1 MSQALS
7 NLAVGAKV
15 KFGKYQVNTEEA
27 QPIIWTVVAKNHV
40 STPAYPTD
48 SVTLHATEI
57 LDLRC
62 FDAKE
67 PNNTNSN
74 RVLYG
79 NNYYAV
85 SNMKQWLNSRAD
97 AGAWYSAQHSYDQSP
112 NSSTYVDAGTQY
124 ASKEGF
130 LNLFSEE
137 EYNAILAT
145 TIRTAKSTVDG
156 GGYEDISVKVF
167 PPSITEIGLG
177 QENDISEGVAWG
189 YYTED
194 SARASYL
201 TTQCYNNTLSSSKS
215 SSENAAWGWWLR
227 TPYYSNACDI
237 YSVGSDGGLVVYRAF
252 RGYVGVRPALN
263 LSSSLLVSDTAD
275 SDGCY
280 TVVFANTVTAP
291 ATLSIPKLIK
301 GRSALIEWSAVDG
314 ADSYI
319 LQRKTG
325 AGGSY
330 SDRYSGTNTYFDD
343 QIQTRYSV
351 LGYRVCAVSGENQ
364 SDWNTSEDITTITAP
379 NTPGNPVVPD
389 TINAGDTY
397 TVTWTAPSV
406 TAVEGYE
413 LQRKIDD
420 GDYTTVYK
428 GANLSYTDTAQST
441 WTKVQYRVAAYTDG
455 DVYSA
460 TWAASSI
467 RTITSTPTAPDAPAT
482 ITVPSSITV
491 GDSIS
496 VSWSEVSGVGSY
508 KLERSTN
515 DGDFTQVYSGTA
527 TSYTDTALSTWSKV
541 QYRVSS
547 VKDGVSSDWMTSA
560 EQTVSAKEP
569 EPTAPAMPETI
580 TVPTLTAGQTATITW
595 AVVSNAAGYAL
606 QRSVDGASYTTVYRG
621 ENTSHT
627 DTIGS
632 AWLTVQYRV
641 CAYDSSNNSSDY
653 KASDVMNVSQ
663 PITGLLEAIRAH
675 AEQDIKITFAD
686 NTVLGKTDVAI
697 TGDGVKITDVLNG
710 DTDYTFGKAVCK
722 QVEMT
727 LFNTDNKFNNFDFT
741 QEFTLQIGVNV
752 GTSFQYITLGIFK
765 GERPDK
771 VRGKLI
777 DFTAYDRM
785 QKFDVSASDFIE
797 NLEFP
802 ITLGVVLSSLCTTV
816 GVETATT
823 TFTNS
828 AKNFTF
834 NPFSTSDYTAREVL
848 AWIAEAAGCYARVN
862 ADGKLEL
869 NTFTTNSY
877 KILKTD
883 RFEMSESEFET
894 PVIGKLECYTS
905 YGDQLVT
912 AGTGTNTYVISDNP
926 FLYIENDTEISSL
939 QPYVNAIF
947 AKASLFPAYS
957 PIAVRAEWYPEIK
970 CGDIITVVDDYDEVK
985 TLPIFSQ
992 TITWNGFGEVEYEST
1007 GGLTREIEPVQ
1018 QRELESI
1025 KKSMLRG
1032 TDLSTAVE
1040 SYLNTQEGKASI
1052 TSAVEGKFVEV
1063 SSGST
1068 ITTTTAI
1075 EQLIQKTEEGI
1086 ESQIS
1091 LSASYGSGTIGSNV
1105 RALLTLF
1112 ANADSSSIRLSANA
1126 LDLTATETAGSSSTE
1141 EVGTY
1146 DQHPDGIPVIP
1157 DNEYDFTKT
1166 SDGYYTSQNTGVHN
1180 SYAYGGLVFNFT
1192 QSTTITIRCISYGES
1207 EHDYGIVSNLDTEL
1221 TLSETADTTGVK
1233 KAFSGENESSSSYVD
1248 LTMTVPAGSHYIT
1261 FKYIKD
1267 SSVHKN
1273 GDYFKIKCFV
1283 QKTSRGKAT
1292 ISLKSGNVQISSAD
1306 INFNGLV
1313 TFTDL
1318 STSGA
1323 TTINGG
1329 NVTTDNLYVNKVF
1342 FAENENYTIV
1352 TSGMNGENGVVQVGV
1367 QSPISGMAAFLE
1379 LYGSFIYF
1387 KDPDNSSASH
1397 QLQVQT
1403 SNQKI
1408 IPGSD
1413 GDWVIGGVQNYF
1425 KTLYVQ
1431 KIIFGD
1437 NSSQTTAP

>member
-7 NLAVGAKV
+7 NLAVGSKV

-27 QPIIWTVVAKNHV
+27 QPIIWTIVAKNHV
-40 STPAYPTD
+40 TTPAYPSN
-48 SVTLHATEI
+48 SVTLHAAEI

-67 PNNTNSN
+67 PNNTAFG
-74 RVLYG
+74 RRDYG
-79 NNYYAV
+79 NNRYAV
-85 SNMKQWLNSRAD
+85 SNIKQWLNSRA
-97 AGAWYSAQHSYDQSP
+97 AANSWYSSQHSYDHSP
-112 NSSTYVDAGTQY
+112 NSSVYVNFETQY
-124 ASKEGF
+124 AAKAGF
-130 LNLFSEE
+130 LNLFSDD
-137 EYNAILAT
+137 EYNAILNT
-145 TIRTAKSTVDG
+145 SILTAKPTEDG
-156 GGYEDISVKVF
+156 GGSETIVTKVF
-167 PPSITEIGLG
+167 LPSKIEVGVS
-177 QENDISEGVAWG
+177 QENNISEGASWE
-189 YYTED
+189 YYT
-194 SARASYL
+194 SNSLRQGHLAA
-201 TTQCYNNTLSSSKS
+201 QCFDNTSSSLKPDS
-215 SSENAAWGWWLR
+215 KDEAWSWWLR
-227 TPYYSNACDI
+227 SPEYSMTSNVRTVLDTGQVSTKNS
-237 YSVGSDGGLVVYRAF
+237 YNGSI
-252 RGYVGVRPALN
+252 GVRPALN
-263 LSSSLLVSDTAD
+263 LSSSLLVSDTTD

-280 TVVFANTVTAP
+280 TVMFAS
-291 ATLSIPKLIK
+291 TL
-301 GRSALIEWSAVDG
+301 
-314 ADSYI
+314 
-319 LQRKTG
+319 
-325 AGGSY
+325 
-330 SDRYSGTNTYFDD
+330 
-343 QIQTRYSV
+343 
-351 LGYRVCAVSGENQ
+351 
-364 SDWNTSEDITTITAP
+364 
-379 NTPGNPVVPD
+379 TPP
-389 TINAGDTY
+389 
-397 TVTWTAPSV
+397 
-406 TAVEGYE
+406 
-413 LQRKIDD
+413 
-420 GDYTTVYK
+420 
-428 GANLSYTDTAQST
+428 
-441 WTKVQYRVAAYTDG
+441 
-455 DVYSA
+455 
-460 TWAASSI
+460 
-467 RTITSTPTAPDAPAT
+467 APAT
-482 ITVPSSITV
+482 ITVPSAITV
-491 GDSIS
+491 GDSIA
-496 VSWSEVSGVGSY
+496 VSWGAVSGADSY
-508 KLERSTN
+508 TLERSAN
-515 DGDFTQVYSGTA
+515 GGGFTQIYSGTA
-527 TSYTDTALSTWSKV
+527 TSYTDTALAIWSKV
-541 QYRVSS
+541 QYRVAS
-547 VKDGVSSDWMTSA
+547 VKDNVSSDWTTSV
-560 EQTVSAKEP
+560 ERTVEAKEP
-569 EPTAPAMPETI
+569 EPTAPSIPETI
-580 TVPTLTAGQTATITW
+580 TVPALTAGESATITW
-595 AVVSNAAGYAL
+595 AGVANAAGYAL
-606 QRSVDGASYTTVYRG
+606 QRSVDGASYMTVYRG
-621 ENTSHT
+621 ENTSYV
-627 DTIGS
+627 DTVGS

-641 CAYDSSNNSSDY
+641 CAYDSNNNSSDY
-653 KASDVMNVSQ
+653 KTSDVINVVQ
-663 PITGLLEAIRAH
+663 PVTNLLEAIRAH
-675 AEQDIKITFAD
+675 TEQDIKITFAD
-686 NTVLGKTDVAI
+686 NTVLGKADVAI
-697 TGDGVKITDVLNG
+697 TGDGVKITDILNG

-727 LFNTDNKFNNFDFT
+727 LFNVDNKFNNFDFT
-741 QEFTLQIGVNV
+741 QEFTLQIGVKV
-752 GTSFQYITLGIFK
+752 GAAFQYVTVGVFK

-785 QKFDVSASDFIE
+785 QKFEVSASDFIE
-797 NLEFP
+797 NMTFP
-802 ITLGVVLSSLCTTV
+802 VTLGAVFSSLCAAV
-816 GVETATT
+816 GIEPITT

-828 AKNFTF
+828 TKNFTF

-862 ADGKLEL
+862 ADGKVEL

-926 FLYIENDTEISSL
+926 FLYIENDTEISAL

-970 CGDIITVVDDYDEVK
+970 CGDIITVVNDYDEVK

-992 TITWNGFGEVEYEST
+992 TIKWNGFGKVEYEST
-1007 GGLTREIEPVQ
+1007 GGLVREIEPVQ
-1018 QRELESI
+1018 QRELEAI

-1052 TSAVEGKFVEV
+1052 TSAVKGKFVEV

-1075 EQLIQKTEEGI
+1075 EQLIQKTEKGI
-1086 ESQIS
+1086 ESKIS

-1126 LDLTATETAGSSSTE
+1126 LDLTATETAGSTSTE

-1146 DQHPDGIPVIP
+1146 DGYPDPDGNVPIGDASIA
-1157 DNEYDFTKT
+1157 DYEFTKT
-1166 SDGYYTSQNTGVHN
+1166 SDGYYTSQNAGVHK
-1180 SYAYGGLVFNFT
+1180 SFSYGGLKFNFT
-1192 QSTTITIRCISYGES
+1192 KSTTITIRCISYGEA
-1207 EHDYGIVSNLDTEL
+1207 EHDYGIVSNLDTMLEWDNK
-1221 TLSETADTTGVK
+1221 ADVTGVK

-1248 LTMTVPAGSHYIT
+1248 LTMTVPPGSHFIT

-1323 TTINGG
+1323 TTIDGG

-1352 TSGMNGENGVVQVGV
+1352 TSKMSGENGIVQVGV

-1387 KDPDNSSASH
+1387 KDPGNSSASY

-1403 SNQKI
+1403 SNQCI
-1408 IPGSD
+1408 IPGKKGVWD
-1413 GDWVIGGVQNYF
+1413 IGSTLNYF
-1425 KTLYVQ
+1425 NRLYVDTIYYNKQ
-1431 KIIFGD
+1431 ETLG
-1437 NSSQTTAP
+1437 N

>member
-7 NLAVGAKV
+7 NLAVGSKV

-27 QPIIWTVVAKNHV
+27 QPIIWTIVAKNHV
-40 STPAYPTD
+40 STPAYPSN
-48 SVTLHATEI
+48 SVTLHAAEI

-62 FDAKE
+62 FDAEE
-67 PNNTNSN
+67 PSNSN
-74 RVLYG
+74 SDRQKYG
-79 NNYYAV
+79 NNRYSV
-85 SNMKQWLNSRAD
+85 SNLDQWLNKNA
-97 AGAWYSAQHSYDQSP
+97 AANAWYIATHATDQSP
-112 NSSTYVDAGTQY
+112 NSSSVVSANTQY
-124 ASKEGF
+124 ANRPGF
-130 LNLFSEE
+130 LNGFTTDEI
-137 EYNAILAT
+137 NAILST
-145 TIRTAKSTVDG
+145 TIRVVKPSVDG
-156 GGYEDISVKVF
+156 GSYEDIQRKVF
-167 PPSITEIGLG
+167 LPSAAEVGLSN
-177 QENDISEGVAWG
+177 ENNIAEGSAWG
-189 YYTED
+189 YYTSN
-194 SARASYL
+194 SARVGYV
-201 TTQCYNNTLSSSKS
+201 TQQCFSNTPSSSKPS
-215 SSENAAWGWWLR
+215 SKTAAWYWWLR
-227 TPYYSNACDI
+227 TPYYSSANGAR
-237 YSVGSDGGLVVYRAF
+237 LVVKDGSLNFSYAF
-252 RGYVGVRPALN
+252 IGYFGVRPALN
-263 LSSSLLVSDTAD
+263 LSSSLLVSDTTD

-280 TVVFANTVTAP
+280 TVVFANP
-291 ATLSIPKLIK
+291 L
-301 GRSALIEWSAVDG
+301 
-314 ADSYI
+314 
-319 LQRKTG
+319 
-325 AGGSY
+325 
-330 SDRYSGTNTYFDD
+330 
-343 QIQTRYSV
+343 
-351 LGYRVCAVSGENQ
+351 
-364 SDWNTSEDITTITAP
+364 
-379 NTPGNPVVPD
+379 TPP
-389 TINAGDTY
+389 
-397 TVTWTAPSV
+397 
-406 TAVEGYE
+406 
-413 LQRKIDD
+413 
-420 GDYTTVYK
+420 
-428 GANLSYTDTAQST
+428 
-441 WTKVQYRVAAYTDG
+441 
-455 DVYSA
+455 
-460 TWAASSI
+460 
-467 RTITSTPTAPDAPAT
+467 APAT
-482 ITVPSSITV
+482 ITVPSAITA
-491 GDSIS
+491 GDSIA
-496 VSWSEVSGVGSY
+496 VSWGAVSGADSY
-508 KLERSTN
+508 TLERSAN
-515 DGDFTQVYSGTA
+515 GGGFTQIYSGTA
-527 TSYTDTALSTWSKV
+527 TSYTDTALATWSKV
-541 QYRVSS
+541 QYRVAS
-547 VKDGVSSDWMTSA
+547 VKDNVSSDWTTSV
-560 EQTVSAKEP
+560 EKTVEAKEP
-569 EPTAPAMPETI
+569 EPTAPSTPETI
-580 TVPTLTAGQTATITW
+580 TVPTLTAGESATITW
-595 AVVSNAAGYAL
+595 TGVANAAGYAL
-606 QRSVDGASYTTVYRG
+606 QRSVDGASYMTVYRG
-621 ENTSHT
+621 ENTSYI
-627 DTIGS
+627 DTVGS

-641 CAYDSSNNSSDY
+641 CAYDSNNNSSDY
-653 KASDVMNVSQ
+653 KTSDVFSVAQ
-663 PITGLLEAIRAH
+663 PIASLLEAIRAH
-675 AEQDIKITFAD
+675 TEQDIKITFAD
-686 NTVLGKTDVAI
+686 NTVLGKADVAI
-697 TGDGVKITDVLNG
+697 TGDGVKITDILNG

-727 LFNTDNKFNNFDFT
+727 LFNADNKFNNFDFT
-741 QEFTLQIGVNV
+741 QEFTLQIGVKV
-752 GTSFQYITLGIFK
+752 GAAFQYVTVGVFK

-785 QKFDVSASDFIE
+785 QKFEVSASDFIE
-797 NLEFP
+797 NMTFP
-802 ITLGVVLSSLCTTV
+802 VTLGAVFSSLCAAV
-816 GVETATT
+816 GVEPITT

-828 AKNFTF
+828 TKNFTF

-862 ADGKLEL
+862 ADGKVEL

-926 FLYIENDTEISSL
+926 FLYIENDTEISAL

-970 CGDIITVVDDYDEVK
+970 CGDIITVVNDYDEVK

-992 TITWNGFGEVEYEST
+992 TIKWNGFGKVEYEST
-1007 GGLTREIEPVQ
+1007 GGLVREIEPVQ
-1018 QRELESI
+1018 QRELEAI
-1025 KKSMLRG
+1025 KKSMLRD

-1075 EQLIQKTEEGI
+1075 EQLIQKTEKGI
-1086 ESQIS
+1086 ESKIS

-1126 LDLTATETAGSSSTE
+1126 LDLTATETAGSTSAE

-1146 DQHPDGIPVIP
+1146 DGYPDPDGNVPVGDASIA
-1157 DNEYDFTKT
+1157 DYEFTKT
-1166 SDGYYTSQNTGVHN
+1166 SDGYYTSQNAGVHK
-1180 SYAYGGLVFNFT
+1180 SFSYGGLKFNFT
-1192 QSTTITIRCISYGES
+1192 KSTAITIRCISYGEA
-1207 EHDYGIVSNLDTEL
+1207 EHDYGIVSNLDTMLEWDNK
-1221 TLSETADTTGVK
+1221 ADATGVK

-1248 LTMTVPAGSHYIT
+1248 LTMTVPPGSHFIT

-1323 TTINGG
+1323 TTIDGG

-1352 TSGMNGENGVVQVGV
+1352 TSKMSGQNGIVQVGV

-1387 KDPDNSSASH
+1387 KDPAHSSNAAY
-1397 QLQVQT
+1397 QLQIQT
-1403 SNQKI
+1403 NNQKI
-1408 IPGSD
+1408 IPGSS
-1413 GDWVIGGVQNYF
+1413 GDWNIGGVQNYF
-1425 KTLYVQ
+1425 KTLYVE

>member
-7 NLAVGAKV
+7 NLAVGSKV

-27 QPIIWTVVAKNHV
+27 QPIIWTIVAKNHV
-40 STPAYPTD
+40 STPAYPSN
-48 SVTLHATEI
+48 SVTLHAAEI

-62 FDAKE
+62 FDAEE
-67 PNNTNSN
+67 PSNSN
-74 RVLYG
+74 SDRQKYG
-79 NNYYAV
+79 NNRYSV
-85 SNMKQWLNSRAD
+85 SNLDQWLNKD
-97 AGAWYSAQHSYDQSP
+97 AAGGAWYSAAHSADHSP
-112 NSSTYVDAGTQY
+112 DTTAGTGGYGTQY
-124 ASKEGF
+124 AARPGF
-130 LNLFSEE
+130 LNGFTDDEKA
-137 EYNAILAT
+137 AILST
-145 TIRTAKSTVDG
+145 TIRVVKPSIDG
-156 GGYEDISVKVF
+156 GSYEDVVRKVF
-167 PPSITEIGLG
+167 LPSTTEVGLSN
-177 QENDISEGVAWG
+177 ENSIAEGAAWG
-189 YYTED
+189 YYT
-194 SARASYL
+194 SNTARIGYV
-201 TTQCYNNTLSSSKS
+201 TQQCFSNTPSSSKPS
-215 SSENAAWGWWLR
+215 SKTTAWYWWLR
-227 TPYYSNACDI
+227 TPRCSGANSARGVNSAGSLYNYNAYNGSN
-237 YSVGSDGGLVVYRAF
+237 
-252 RGYVGVRPALN
+252 GVRPALN
-263 LSSSLLVSDTAD
+263 LSSSQLVSDTTD

-280 TVVFANTVTAP
+280 TVVFA
-291 ATLSIPKLIK
+291 
-301 GRSALIEWSAVDG
+301 G
-314 ADSYI
+314 
-319 LQRKTG
+319 
-325 AGGSY
+325 
-330 SDRYSGTNTYFDD
+330 
-343 QIQTRYSV
+343 
-351 LGYRVCAVSGENQ
+351 
-364 SDWNTSEDITTITAP
+364 TITP
-379 NTPGNPVVPD
+379 P
-389 TINAGDTY
+389 
-397 TVTWTAPSV
+397 
-406 TAVEGYE
+406 
-413 LQRKIDD
+413 
-420 GDYTTVYK
+420 
-428 GANLSYTDTAQST
+428 
-441 WTKVQYRVAAYTDG
+441 
-455 DVYSA
+455 
-460 TWAASSI
+460 
-467 RTITSTPTAPDAPAT
+467 APAT
-482 ITVPSSITV
+482 ITVPSAITA
-491 GDSIS
+491 GDSIA
-496 VSWSEVSGVGSY
+496 VSWGAVSGADSY
-508 KLERSTN
+508 TLERSAN
-515 DGDFTQVYSGTA
+515 GGDFTQIYSGIA
-527 TSYTDTALSTWSKV
+527 TSYADTALATWSKV
-541 QYRVSS
+541 QYRVAS
-547 VKDGVSSDWMTSA
+547 VKDNVSSDWTTSV
-560 EQTVSAKEP
+560 ERTVEAKEP
-569 EPTAPAMPETI
+569 EPTAPSTPETI
-580 TVPTLTAGQTATITW
+580 TVPALTAGQTATISW
-595 AVVSNAAGYAL
+595 AGVSNAAGYAL
-606 QRSVDGASYTTVYRG
+606 QRSVDGASYVTVYRG
-621 ENTSHT
+621 ENTSYI
-627 DTIGS
+627 DTVGS

-641 CAYDSSNNSSDY
+641 CAYDSNNNSSDY
-653 KASDVMNVSQ
+653 KTSDVFSVAQ
-663 PITGLLEAIRAH
+663 PIASLLEAIRAH
-675 AEQDIKITFAD
+675 TEQDIKITFAD
-686 NTVLGKTDVAI
+686 NTVLGKADVAI
-697 TGDGVKITDVLNG
+697 TGDGVKITDILNG

-727 LFNTDNKFNNFDFT
+727 LFNVDNKFNNFDFT
-741 QEFTLQIGVNV
+741 QEFTLQIGVKV
-752 GTSFQYITLGIFK
+752 GAAFQYVTVGVFK

-785 QKFDVSASDFIE
+785 QKFEVSASDFIE
-797 NLEFP
+797 NMTFP
-802 ITLGVVLSSLCTTV
+802 VTLGAVFSSLCAAV
-816 GVETATT
+816 GVEPITT

-828 AKNFTF
+828 TKNFTF

-862 ADGKLEL
+862 ADGKVEL

-926 FLYIENDTEISSL
+926 FLYIENDTEIPAL
-939 QPYVNAIF
+939 QPYVNAIY

-970 CGDIITVVDDYDEVK
+970 CGDIITVVNDYDEVK

-992 TITWNGFGEVEYEST
+992 TIKWNGFGKVEYEST
-1007 GGLTREIEPVQ
+1007 GGLVREIEPVQ
-1018 QRELESI
+1018 QRELEAI
-1025 KKSMLRG
+1025 KKSMLRD

-1075 EQLIQKTEEGI
+1075 EQLIQKTEKGI
-1086 ESQIS
+1086 ESKIS

-1126 LDLTATETAGSSSTE
+1126 LDLTATETAGSTSAE

-1146 DQHPDGIPVIP
+1146 DGYPDPDGNVPVGDASIA
-1157 DNEYDFTKT
+1157 DYEFTKT
-1166 SDGYYTSQNTGVHN
+1166 SDGYYTSQNAGVHK
-1180 SYAYGGLVFNFT
+1180 SFSYGGLKFNFT
-1192 QSTTITIRCISYGES
+1192 KSTAITIRCISYGEA
-1207 EHDYGIVSNLDTEL
+1207 EYDYGIVSNLDTMLEWDNK
-1221 TLSETADTTGVK
+1221 ADATGVK

-1248 LTMTVPAGSHYIT
+1248 LTMTVPPGSHFIT

-1273 GDYFKIKCFV
+1273 GDYFKIKCFI

-1323 TTINGG
+1323 TTIDGG

-1352 TSGMNGENGVVQVGV
+1352 TSKMSAQNGVVQVGV

-1387 KDPDNSSASH
+1387 IDPDSSSTNY

-1403 SNQKI
+1403 ANRKI
-1408 IPGSD
+1408 IPGGNGYWD
-1413 GDWVIGGVQNYF
+1413 IGGVQNYF
-1425 KTLYVQ
+1425 KTLYVE

>member
-7 NLAVGAKV
+7 NLAVGSKV

-27 QPIIWTVVAKNHV
+27 QPIIWTIVAKNHV
-40 STPAYPTD
+40 STPAYPSN
-48 SVTLHATEI
+48 SVTLHAAEI

-62 FDAKE
+62 FDAEE
-67 PNNTNSN
+67 PSNSN
-74 RVLYG
+74 SDRQKYG
-79 NNYYAV
+79 NNRYSV
-85 SNMKQWLNSRAD
+85 SNLDQWLNKD
-97 AGAWYSAQHSYDQSP
+97 AAGGAWYSAAHSADHSP
-112 NSSTYVDAGTQY
+112 DTTAGTGGYGTQY
-124 ASKEGF
+124 AARPGF
-130 LNLFSEE
+130 LNGFTDDEKA
-137 EYNAILAT
+137 AILST
-145 TIRTAKSTVDG
+145 TIRVVKPSIDG
-156 GGYEDISVKVF
+156 GSYEDVVRKVF
-167 PPSITEIGLG
+167 LPSTTEVGLSN
-177 QENDISEGVAWG
+177 ENSIAEGAAWG
-189 YYTED
+189 YYT
-194 SARASYL
+194 SNTARIGYV
-201 TTQCYNNTLSSSKS
+201 TQQCFSNTPSSSKPS
-215 SSENAAWGWWLR
+215 SKTTAWYWWLR
-227 TPYYSNACDI
+227 TPRYSGANSARGVNSAGSLYNYNA
-237 YSVGSDGGLVVYRAF
+237 YNGSN
-252 RGYVGVRPALN
+252 GVRPALN
-263 LSSSLLVSDTAD
+263 LSSSQLVSDTTD

-280 TVVFANTVTAP
+280 TVVFA
-291 ATLSIPKLIK
+291 
-301 GRSALIEWSAVDG
+301 G
-314 ADSYI
+314 
-319 LQRKTG
+319 
-325 AGGSY
+325 
-330 SDRYSGTNTYFDD
+330 
-343 QIQTRYSV
+343 
-351 LGYRVCAVSGENQ
+351 
-364 SDWNTSEDITTITAP
+364 TITP
-379 NTPGNPVVPD
+379 P
-389 TINAGDTY
+389 
-397 TVTWTAPSV
+397 
-406 TAVEGYE
+406 
-413 LQRKIDD
+413 
-420 GDYTTVYK
+420 
-428 GANLSYTDTAQST
+428 
-441 WTKVQYRVAAYTDG
+441 
-455 DVYSA
+455 
-460 TWAASSI
+460 
-467 RTITSTPTAPDAPAT
+467 APAT
-482 ITVPSSITV
+482 ITVPSAITA
-491 GDSIS
+491 GDSIA
-496 VSWSEVSGVGSY
+496 VSWGAVSGADSY
-508 KLERSTN
+508 TLERSAN
-515 DGDFTQVYSGTA
+515 GGDFTQIYSGIA
-527 TSYTDTALSTWSKV
+527 TSYADTALATWSKV
-541 QYRVSS
+541 QYRVAS
-547 VKDGVSSDWMTSA
+547 VKDNVSSDWTTSV
-560 EQTVSAKEP
+560 ERTVEAKEP
-569 EPTAPAMPETI
+569 EPTAPSTPETI
-580 TVPTLTAGQTATITW
+580 TVPALTAGQTATISW
-595 AVVSNAAGYAL
+595 AGVSNAAGYAL
-606 QRSVDGASYTTVYRG
+606 QRSVDGASYMTVYRG
-621 ENTSHT
+621 ENTSYI
-627 DTIGS
+627 DTVGS

-641 CAYDSSNNSSDY
+641 CAYDSNNNSSDY
-653 KASDVMNVSQ
+653 KTSDVFSVAQ
-663 PITGLLEAIRAH
+663 PIASLLEAIRAH
-675 AEQDIKITFAD
+675 TEQDIKITFAD
-686 NTVLGKTDVAI
+686 NTVLGKADVAI
-697 TGDGVKITDVLNG
+697 TGDGVKITDILNG

-727 LFNTDNKFNNFDFT
+727 LFNVDNKFNNFDFT
-741 QEFTLQIGVNV
+741 QEFTLQIGVKV
-752 GTSFQYITLGIFK
+752 GAAFQYVTVGVFK

-785 QKFDVSASDFIE
+785 QKFEVSASDFIE
-797 NLEFP
+797 NMTFP
-802 ITLGVVLSSLCTTV
+802 VTLGAVFSSLCAAV
-816 GVETATT
+816 GVEPITT

-828 AKNFTF
+828 TKNFTF

-862 ADGKLEL
+862 ADGKVEL

-926 FLYIENDTEISSL
+926 FLYIENDTEIPAL
-939 QPYVNAIF
+939 QPYVNAIY

-970 CGDIITVVDDYDEVK
+970 CGDIITVVNDYDEVK

-992 TITWNGFGEVEYEST
+992 TIKWNGFGKVEYEST
-1007 GGLTREIEPVQ
+1007 GGLVREIEPVQ
-1018 QRELESI
+1018 QRELEAI
-1025 KKSMLRG
+1025 KKSMLRD

-1075 EQLIQKTEEGI
+1075 EQLIQKTEKGI
-1086 ESQIS
+1086 ESKIS

-1126 LDLTATETAGSSSTE
+1126 LDLTATETAGSTSAE

-1146 DQHPDGIPVIP
+1146 DRYPDPDGNVPVGDASIA
-1157 DNEYDFTKT
+1157 DYEFTKT
-1166 SDGYYTSQNTGVHN
+1166 SDGYYTSQNAGVHK
-1180 SYAYGGLVFNFT
+1180 SFSYGGLKFNFT
-1192 QSTTITIRCISYGES
+1192 KSTAITIRCISYGEA
-1207 EHDYGIVSNLDTEL
+1207 EHDYGIVSNLDTMLEWDNK
-1221 TLSETADTTGVK
+1221 ADATGVK

-1248 LTMTVPAGSHYIT
+1248 LTMTVPPGSHFIT

-1273 GDYFKIKCFV
+1273 GDYFKIKCFI

-1323 TTINGG
+1323 TTIDGG

-1352 TSGMNGENGVVQVGV
+1352 TSKMSAQNGVVQVGV

-1387 KDPDNSSASH
+1387 IDPDSSSTNY

-1403 SNQKI
+1403 ANRKI
-1408 IPGSD
+1408 IPGGNGYWD
-1413 GDWVIGGVQNYF
+1413 IGGVQNYF
-1425 KTLYVQ
+1425 KTLYVE

>member
-7 NLAVGAKV
+7 NLAVGSKV

-27 QPIIWTVVAKNHV
+27 QPIIWTIVAKNHV
-40 STPAYPTD
+40 STPAYPSN
-48 SVTLHATEI
+48 SVTLHAAEI

-62 FDAKE
+62 FDAEE
-67 PNNTNSN
+67 PSNSN
-74 RVLYG
+74 SDRQKYG
-79 NNYYAV
+79 NNRYSV
-85 SNMKQWLNSRAD
+85 SNLDQWLNKD
-97 AGAWYSAQHSYDQSP
+97 AAGGAWYSAAHSADHSP
-112 NSSTYVDAGTQY
+112 DTTAGTGGYGTQY
-124 ASKEGF
+124 AARPGF
-130 LNLFSEE
+130 LDGFTDDEKA
-137 EYNAILAT
+137 AILST
-145 TIRTAKSTVDG
+145 TIRVVKPSIDG
-156 GGYEDISVKVF
+156 GSYEDVVRKVF
-167 PPSITEIGLG
+167 LPSTTEVGLSN
-177 QENDISEGVAWG
+177 ENSIAEGAAWG
-189 YYTED
+189 YYT
-194 SARASYL
+194 SNTARIGYV
-201 TTQCYNNTLSSSKS
+201 TQQCFSNTPSSSKPS
-215 SSENAAWGWWLR
+215 SKTTAWYWWLR
-227 TPYYSNACDI
+227 TPRYSGANSARGVNSAASLYNYNA
-237 YSVGSDGGLVVYRAF
+237 YNGSN
-252 RGYVGVRPALN
+252 GVRPALN
-263 LSSSLLVSDTAD
+263 LSSSQLVSDTTD

-280 TVVFANTVTAP
+280 TVVFA
-291 ATLSIPKLIK
+291 
-301 GRSALIEWSAVDG
+301 G
-314 ADSYI
+314 
-319 LQRKTG
+319 
-325 AGGSY
+325 
-330 SDRYSGTNTYFDD
+330 
-343 QIQTRYSV
+343 
-351 LGYRVCAVSGENQ
+351 
-364 SDWNTSEDITTITAP
+364 TITP
-379 NTPGNPVVPD
+379 P
-389 TINAGDTY
+389 
-397 TVTWTAPSV
+397 
-406 TAVEGYE
+406 
-413 LQRKIDD
+413 
-420 GDYTTVYK
+420 
-428 GANLSYTDTAQST
+428 
-441 WTKVQYRVAAYTDG
+441 
-455 DVYSA
+455 
-460 TWAASSI
+460 
-467 RTITSTPTAPDAPAT
+467 APAT
-482 ITVPSSITV
+482 ITVPSAITA
-491 GDSIS
+491 GDSIA
-496 VSWSEVSGVGSY
+496 VSWGAVSGADSY
-508 KLERSTN
+508 TLERSAN
-515 DGDFTQVYSGTA
+515 GGDFTQIYSGIA
-527 TSYTDTALSTWSKV
+527 TSYADTALATWSKV
-541 QYRVSS
+541 QYRVAS
-547 VKDGVSSDWMTSA
+547 VKDNVSSDWTTSV
-560 EQTVSAKEP
+560 ERTVEAKEP
-569 EPTAPAMPETI
+569 EPTAPSTPETI
-580 TVPTLTAGQTATITW
+580 TVPALTAGQTATISW
-595 AVVSNAAGYAL
+595 AGVSNAAGYAL
-606 QRSVDGASYTTVYRG
+606 QRSVDGASYMTVYRG
-621 ENTSHT
+621 ENTSYI
-627 DTIGS
+627 DTVGS

-641 CAYDSSNNSSDY
+641 CAYDSNNNSSDY
-653 KASDVMNVSQ
+653 KTSDVFSVAQ
-663 PITGLLEAIRAH
+663 PIASLLEAIRAH
-675 AEQDIKITFAD
+675 TEQDIKITFAD
-686 NTVLGKTDVAI
+686 NTVLGKADVAI
-697 TGDGVKITDVLNG
+697 TGDGVKITDILNG

-727 LFNTDNKFNNFDFT
+727 LFNVDNKFNNFDFT
-741 QEFTLQIGVNV
+741 QEFTLQIGVKV
-752 GTSFQYITLGIFK
+752 GAAFQYVTVGVFK

-785 QKFDVSASDFIE
+785 QKFEVSASDFIE
-797 NLEFP
+797 NMTFP
-802 ITLGVVLSSLCTTV
+802 VTLGAVFSSLCAAV
-816 GVETATT
+816 GVEPITT

-828 AKNFTF
+828 TKNFTF

-862 ADGKLEL
+862 ADGKVEL

-926 FLYIENDTEISSL
+926 FLYIENDTEIPAL
-939 QPYVNAIF
+939 QPYVNAIY

-970 CGDIITVVDDYDEVK
+970 CGDIITVVNDYDEVK

-992 TITWNGFGEVEYEST
+992 TIKWNGFGKVEYEST
-1007 GGLTREIEPVQ
+1007 GGLVREIEPVQ
-1018 QRELESI
+1018 QRELEAI
-1025 KKSMLRG
+1025 KKSMLRD

-1075 EQLIQKTEEGI
+1075 EQLIQKTEKGI
-1086 ESQIS
+1086 ESKIS

-1126 LDLTATETAGSSSTE
+1126 LDLTATETAGSTSAE

-1146 DQHPDGIPVIP
+1146 DRYPDPDGNVPVGDASIA
-1157 DNEYDFTKT
+1157 DYEFTKT
-1166 SDGYYTSQNTGVHN
+1166 SDGYYTSQNAGVHK
-1180 SYAYGGLVFNFT
+1180 SFSYGGLKFNFT
-1192 QSTTITIRCISYGES
+1192 KSTTITIRCISYGEA
-1207 EHDYGIVSNLDTEL
+1207 ELDYGIVSNLDTMLEWDNK
-1221 TLSETADTTGVK
+1221 ADATGVK

-1248 LTMTVPAGSHYIT
+1248 LTMTVPPGSHFIT

-1273 GDYFKIKCFV
+1273 GDYFKIKCFI

-1323 TTINGG
+1323 TTIDGG

-1352 TSGMNGENGVVQVGV
+1352 TSKMSAQNGIVQVGV

-1387 KDPDNSSASH
+1387 IDPDSSSTNY

-1403 SNQKI
+1403 ANRKI
-1408 IPGSD
+1408 IPG
-1413 GDWVIGGVQNYF
+1413 GNGYWNIGGVQNYF
-1425 KTLYVQ
+1425 KTLYVE

>member
-7 NLAVGAKV
+7 NLAVGSKV

-27 QPIIWTVVAKNHV
+27 QPIIWTIVAKNHV
-40 STPAYPTD
+40 STPAYPSN
-48 SVTLHATEI
+48 SVTLHAAEI

-67 PNNTNSN
+67 PSNSN
-74 RVLYG
+74 SDRQKYG
-79 NNYYAV
+79 NNRYSV
-85 SNMKQWLNSRAD
+85 SNLDQWLNKD
-97 AGAWYSAQHSYDQSP
+97 AAGGAWYSAAHSADHSP
-112 NSSTYVDAGTQY
+112 DTTAGTGGYGTQY
-124 ASKEGF
+124 AARPGF
-130 LNLFSEE
+130 LNGFTDDEKA
-137 EYNAILAT
+137 AILST
-145 TIRTAKSTVDG
+145 TIRVVKPSIDG
-156 GGYEDISVKVF
+156 GSYEDVVRKVF
-167 PPSITEIGLG
+167 LPSTTEVGLSN
-177 QENDISEGVAWG
+177 ENSIAEGAAWG
-189 YYTED
+189 YYT
-194 SARASYL
+194 SNTARIGYV
-201 TTQCYNNTLSSSKS
+201 TQQCFSNTPSSSKPS
-215 SSENAAWGWWLR
+215 SKTTAWYWWLR
-227 TPYYSNACDI
+227 TPRHSFANIARGVNLD
-237 YSVGSDGGLVVYRAF
+237 GSLGGTNVYR
-252 RGYVGVRPALN
+252 GNYGVRPALN
-263 LSSSLLVSDTAD
+263 LSSSLLVSDTTD

-280 TVVFANTVTAP
+280 TVMFA
-291 ATLSIPKLIK
+291 
-301 GRSALIEWSAVDG
+301 G
-314 ADSYI
+314 
-319 LQRKTG
+319 
-325 AGGSY
+325 
-330 SDRYSGTNTYFDD
+330 
-343 QIQTRYSV
+343 
-351 LGYRVCAVSGENQ
+351 
-364 SDWNTSEDITTITAP
+364 TITP
-379 NTPGNPVVPD
+379 P
-389 TINAGDTY
+389 
-397 TVTWTAPSV
+397 
-406 TAVEGYE
+406 
-413 LQRKIDD
+413 
-420 GDYTTVYK
+420 
-428 GANLSYTDTAQST
+428 
-441 WTKVQYRVAAYTDG
+441 
-455 DVYSA
+455 
-460 TWAASSI
+460 
-467 RTITSTPTAPDAPAT
+467 APAT
-482 ITVPSSITV
+482 ITVPSAITA
-491 GDSIS
+491 GDSIA
-496 VSWSEVSGVGSY
+496 VSWGAVSGADSY
-508 KLERSTN
+508 KLERSIN
-515 DGDFTQVYSGTA
+515 SGDFTQIYSGTA
-527 TSYTDTALSTWSKV
+527 TSYTDTALATWSKV
-541 QYRVSS
+541 QYRVAS
-547 VKDGVSSDWMTSA
+547 VKDNVSSNWTTCV
-560 EQTVSAKEP
+560 ERTVEAKEP
-569 EPTAPAMPETI
+569 EPTIPSMPETI
-580 TVPTLTAGQTATITW
+580 TVPALTAGESATISW
-595 AVVSNAAGYAL
+595 AGVSNAAGYAL
-606 QRSVDGASYTTVYRG
+606 QRSVDGASYMTVYRG
-621 ENTSHT
+621 ENTSYI
-627 DTIGS
+627 DTVGS

-641 CAYDSSNNSSDY
+641 CAYDSNNNSSDY
-653 KASDVMNVSQ
+653 KTSDVFSVVQ
-663 PITGLLEAIRAH
+663 PVASLLEAIRAH
-675 AEQDIKITFAD
+675 TEQDIKITFAD
-686 NTVLGKTDVAI
+686 NTVLGKADVAI
-697 TGDGVKITDVLNG
+697 TGDGVKITDILNG

-727 LFNTDNKFNNFDFT
+727 LFNVDNKFNNFDFT
-741 QEFTLQIGVNV
+741 QEFTLQIGVKV
-752 GTSFQYITLGIFK
+752 GAAFQYVTVGVFK

-785 QKFDVSASDFIE
+785 QKFEVSASDFIE
-797 NLEFP
+797 NMTFP
-802 ITLGVVLSSLCTTV
+802 VTLGAVFSSLCAAV
-816 GVETATT
+816 GVEPITT

-828 AKNFTF
+828 TKNFTF

-862 ADGKLEL
+862 ADGKVEL

-894 PVIGKLECYTS
+894 PIIGKLECYTS

-926 FLYIENDTEISSL
+926 FLYIENDTEIPAL

-970 CGDIITVVDDYDEVK
+970 CGDIITVVNDYNEVK

-992 TITWNGFGEVEYEST
+992 TIKWNGFGKVEYEST
-1007 GGLTREIEPVQ
+1007 GGLVREIEPVQ
-1018 QRELESI
+1018 QRELEAI
-1025 KKSMLRG
+1025 KKSMLRD

-1086 ESQIS
+1086 ESKIS

-1126 LDLTATETAGSSSTE
+1126 LDLTATETTGSTSTE

-1146 DQHPDGIPVIP
+1146 NQHPNIDGIPVVP
-1157 DNEYDFTKT
+1157 DNEYVFTKT
-1166 SDGYYTSQNTGVHN
+1166 SDGYYTSQNAGVHS
-1180 SYAYGGLVFNFT
+1180 SYSYGGFKFNFT
-1192 QSTTITIRCISYGES
+1192 RSTTITIRCISYGEA
-1207 EHDYGIVSNLDTEL
+1207 ELDYGIVSNLDIALEM
-1221 TLSETADTTGVK
+1221 SNTADTTGVK

-1248 LTMTVPAGSHYIT
+1248 LTMTVPSGNHYIT

-1323 TTINGG
+1323 TTIDGG

-1352 TSGMNGENGVVQVGV
+1352 TSKMSAQNGVVQVGV

-1387 KDPDNSSASH
+1387 KDPDNSSARY

-1403 SNQKI
+1403 SNQCI
-1408 IPGSD
+1408 VPGKKGVWD
-1413 GDWVIGGVQNYF
+1413 IGSTINYF
-1425 KTLYVQ
+1425 NRLYVDTIYYNKQ
-1431 KIIFGD
+1431 ETLG
-1437 NSSQTTAP
+1437 N

>member
-7 NLAVGAKV
+7 NLAVGSKV

-27 QPIIWTVVAKNHV
+27 QPIIWTIVAKNHV
-40 STPAYPTD
+40 STPAYPSN
-48 SVTLHATEI
+48 SVTLHAAEI

-62 FDAKE
+62 FDAEE
-67 PNNTNSN
+67 PSNSN
-74 RVLYG
+74 SDRQKYG
-79 NNYYAV
+79 NNRYSV
-85 SNMKQWLNSRAD
+85 SNLDQWLNKD
-97 AGAWYSAQHSYDQSP
+97 AAGGAWYSAAHSADHSP
-112 NSSTYVDAGTQY
+112 DTTAGTGGYGTQY
-124 ASKEGF
+124 AARPGF
-130 LNLFSEE
+130 LDGFTDDEKA
-137 EYNAILAT
+137 AILST
-145 TIRTAKSTVDG
+145 TIRVVKPSIDG
-156 GGYEDISVKVF
+156 GSYEDVVRKVF
-167 PPSITEIGLG
+167 LPSTTEVGLSN
-177 QENDISEGVAWG
+177 ENSIAEGAAWG
-189 YYTED
+189 YYT
-194 SARASYL
+194 SNTARIGYV
-201 TTQCYNNTLSSSKS
+201 TQQCFSNTPSSSKPS
-215 SSENAAWGWWLR
+215 SKTTAWYWWLR
-227 TPYYSNACDI
+227 TPRYSGANSARGVNSAGSLYNYNA
-237 YSVGSDGGLVVYRAF
+237 YNGSN
-252 RGYVGVRPALN
+252 GVRPALN
-263 LSSSLLVSDTAD
+263 LSSSQLVSDTTD

-280 TVVFANTVTAP
+280 TVVFA
-291 ATLSIPKLIK
+291 
-301 GRSALIEWSAVDG
+301 G
-314 ADSYI
+314 
-319 LQRKTG
+319 
-325 AGGSY
+325 
-330 SDRYSGTNTYFDD
+330 
-343 QIQTRYSV
+343 
-351 LGYRVCAVSGENQ
+351 
-364 SDWNTSEDITTITAP
+364 TITP
-379 NTPGNPVVPD
+379 P
-389 TINAGDTY
+389 
-397 TVTWTAPSV
+397 
-406 TAVEGYE
+406 
-413 LQRKIDD
+413 
-420 GDYTTVYK
+420 
-428 GANLSYTDTAQST
+428 
-441 WTKVQYRVAAYTDG
+441 
-455 DVYSA
+455 
-460 TWAASSI
+460 
-467 RTITSTPTAPDAPAT
+467 APAT
-482 ITVPSSITV
+482 ITVPSAITA
-491 GDSIS
+491 GDSIA
-496 VSWSEVSGVGSY
+496 VSWGAVSGADSY
-508 KLERSTN
+508 TLERSAN
-515 DGDFTQVYSGTA
+515 GGDFTQIYSGIA
-527 TSYTDTALSTWSKV
+527 TSYADTALATWSKV
-541 QYRVSS
+541 QYRVAS
-547 VKDGVSSDWMTSA
+547 VKDNVSSDWTTSV
-560 EQTVSAKEP
+560 ERTVEAKEP
-569 EPTAPAMPETI
+569 EPTAPSTPETI
-580 TVPTLTAGQTATITW
+580 TVPALTAGQTATISW
-595 AVVSNAAGYAL
+595 AGVSNAAGYAL
-606 QRSVDGASYTTVYRG
+606 QRSVDGASYMTVYRG
-621 ENTSHT
+621 ENTSYI
-627 DTIGS
+627 DTVGS

-641 CAYDSSNNSSDY
+641 CAYDSNNNSSDY
-653 KASDVMNVSQ
+653 KTSDVFSVAQ
-663 PITGLLEAIRAH
+663 PIASLLEAIRAH
-675 AEQDIKITFAD
+675 TEQDIKITFAD
-686 NTVLGKTDVAI
+686 NTVLGKADVAI
-697 TGDGVKITDVLNG
+697 TGDGVKITDILNG

-727 LFNTDNKFNNFDFT
+727 LFNVDNKFNNFDFT
-741 QEFTLQIGVNV
+741 QEFTLQIGVKV
-752 GTSFQYITLGIFK
+752 GAAFQYVTVGVFK

-785 QKFDVSASDFIE
+785 QKFEVSASDFIE
-797 NLEFP
+797 NMTFP
-802 ITLGVVLSSLCTTV
+802 VTLGAVFSSLCAAV
-816 GVETATT
+816 GVEPITT

-828 AKNFTF
+828 TKNFTF

-862 ADGKLEL
+862 ADGKVEL

-926 FLYIENDTEISSL
+926 FLYIENDTEIPAL
-939 QPYVNAIF
+939 QPYVNAIY

-970 CGDIITVVDDYDEVK
+970 CGDIITVVNDYDEVK

-992 TITWNGFGEVEYEST
+992 TIKWNGFGKVEYEST
-1007 GGLTREIEPVQ
+1007 GGLVREIEPVQ
-1018 QRELESI
+1018 QRELEAI
-1025 KKSMLRG
+1025 KKSMLRD

-1075 EQLIQKTEEGI
+1075 EQLIQKTEKGI
-1086 ESQIS
+1086 ESKIS

-1126 LDLTATETAGSSSTE
+1126 LDLTATETAGSTSAE

-1146 DQHPDGIPVIP
+1146 DGYPDPDGNVPVGDASIA
-1157 DNEYDFTKT
+1157 DYEFTKT
-1166 SDGYYTSQNTGVHN
+1166 SDGYYTSQNAGVHK
-1180 SYAYGGLVFNFT
+1180 SFSYGGLKFNFT
-1192 QSTTITIRCISYGES
+1192 KSTAITIRCISYGEA
-1207 EHDYGIVSNLDTEL
+1207 EHDYGIVSNLDTMLEWDNK
-1221 TLSETADTTGVK
+1221 ADATGVK

-1248 LTMTVPAGSHYIT
+1248 LTMTVPPGSHFIT

-1273 GDYFKIKCFV
+1273 GDYFKIKCFI

-1323 TTINGG
+1323 TTIDGG

-1352 TSGMNGENGVVQVGV
+1352 TSKMSAQNGVVQVGV

-1387 KDPDNSSASH
+1387 IDSNSSSTNY

-1403 SNQKI
+1403 ANRKI
-1408 IPGSD
+1408 IPGGNGYWD
-1413 GDWVIGGVQNYF
+1413 IGGVQNYF
-1425 KTLYVQ
+1425 KTLYVE

>member
-7 NLAVGAKV
+7 NLAVGSKV

-27 QPIIWTVVAKNHV
+27 QPIIWTIVAKNHV
-40 STPAYPTD
+40 STPAYPSN
-48 SVTLHATEI
+48 SVTLHAAEI

-62 FDAKE
+62 FDAEE
-67 PNNTNSN
+67 PSNSN
-74 RVLYG
+74 SDRQKYG
-79 NNYYAV
+79 NNRYSV
-85 SNMKQWLNSRAD
+85 SNLDQWLNKD
-97 AGAWYSAQHSYDQSP
+97 AAGGAWYSAAHSADHSP
-112 NSSTYVDAGTQY
+112 DTTAGTGGYGTQY
-124 ASKEGF
+124 AARPGF
-130 LNLFSEE
+130 LDGFTDDEKA
-137 EYNAILAT
+137 AILST
-145 TIRTAKSTVDG
+145 TIRVVKPSIDG
-156 GGYEDISVKVF
+156 GSYEDVVRKVF
-167 PPSITEIGLG
+167 LPSTTEVGLSN
-177 QENDISEGVAWG
+177 ENSIAEGAAWG
-189 YYTED
+189 YYT
-194 SARASYL
+194 SNTARIGYV
-201 TTQCYNNTLSSSKS
+201 TQQCFSNTPSSSKPS
-215 SSENAAWGWWLR
+215 SKTTAWYWWLR
-227 TPYYSNACDI
+227 TPRYSGANGARGVNSAGSLYNYNA
-237 YSVGSDGGLVVYRAF
+237 YNGSN
-252 RGYVGVRPALN
+252 GVRPALN
-263 LSSSLLVSDTAD
+263 LSSSQLVSDTTD

-280 TVVFANTVTAP
+280 TVVFA
-291 ATLSIPKLIK
+291 
-301 GRSALIEWSAVDG
+301 G
-314 ADSYI
+314 
-319 LQRKTG
+319 
-325 AGGSY
+325 
-330 SDRYSGTNTYFDD
+330 
-343 QIQTRYSV
+343 
-351 LGYRVCAVSGENQ
+351 
-364 SDWNTSEDITTITAP
+364 TITP
-379 NTPGNPVVPD
+379 P
-389 TINAGDTY
+389 
-397 TVTWTAPSV
+397 
-406 TAVEGYE
+406 
-413 LQRKIDD
+413 
-420 GDYTTVYK
+420 
-428 GANLSYTDTAQST
+428 
-441 WTKVQYRVAAYTDG
+441 
-455 DVYSA
+455 
-460 TWAASSI
+460 
-467 RTITSTPTAPDAPAT
+467 APAT
-482 ITVPSSITV
+482 ITVPSAITA
-491 GDSIS
+491 GDSIA
-496 VSWSEVSGVGSY
+496 VSWGAVSGADSY
-508 KLERSTN
+508 TLERSAN
-515 DGDFTQVYSGTA
+515 GGDFTQIYSGIA
-527 TSYTDTALSTWSKV
+527 TSYADTALATWSKV
-541 QYRVSS
+541 QYRVAS
-547 VKDGVSSDWMTSA
+547 VKDNVSSDWTTSV
-560 EQTVSAKEP
+560 ERTVEAKEP
-569 EPTAPAMPETI
+569 EPTAPSTPETI
-580 TVPTLTAGQTATITW
+580 TVPALTAGQTATISW
-595 AVVSNAAGYAL
+595 AGVSNAAGYAL
-606 QRSVDGASYTTVYRG
+606 QRSVDGASYMTVYRG
-621 ENTSHT
+621 KNTSYI
-627 DTIGS
+627 DTVGS

-641 CAYDSSNNSSDY
+641 CAYDSNNNSSDY
-653 KASDVMNVSQ
+653 KTSDVFSVAQ
-663 PITGLLEAIRAH
+663 PIASLLEAIRAH
-675 AEQDIKITFAD
+675 TEQDIKITFAD
-686 NTVLGKTDVAI
+686 NTVLGKADVAI
-697 TGDGVKITDVLNG
+697 TGDGVKITDILNG

-727 LFNTDNKFNNFDFT
+727 LFNVDNKFNNFDFT
-741 QEFTLQIGVNV
+741 QEFTLQIGVKV
-752 GTSFQYITLGIFK
+752 GAAFQYVTVGVFK

-785 QKFDVSASDFIE
+785 QKFEVSASDFIE
-797 NLEFP
+797 NMTFP
-802 ITLGVVLSSLCTTV
+802 VTLGAVFSSLCAAV
-816 GVETATT
+816 GVEPITT

-828 AKNFTF
+828 TKNFTF

-862 ADGKLEL
+862 ADGKVEL

-926 FLYIENDTEISSL
+926 FLYIENDTEIPAL
-939 QPYVNAIF
+939 QPYVNAIY

-970 CGDIITVVDDYDEVK
+970 CGDIITVVNDYDEVK

-992 TITWNGFGEVEYEST
+992 TIKWNGFGKVEYEST
-1007 GGLTREIEPVQ
+1007 GGLVREIEPVQ
-1018 QRELESI
+1018 QRELEAI
-1025 KKSMLRG
+1025 KKSMLRD

-1075 EQLIQKTEEGI
+1075 EQLIQKTEKGI
-1086 ESQIS
+1086 ESKIS

-1126 LDLTATETAGSSSTE
+1126 LDLTATETAGSTSAE

-1146 DQHPDGIPVIP
+1146 DRYPDPDGNVPVGDASIA
-1157 DNEYDFTKT
+1157 DYEFTKT
-1166 SDGYYTSQNTGVHN
+1166 SDGYYTSQNAGVHK
-1180 SYAYGGLVFNFT
+1180 SFSYGGLKFNFT
-1192 QSTTITIRCISYGES
+1192 KSTAITIRCISYGEA
-1207 EHDYGIVSNLDTEL
+1207 EHDYGIVSNLDTMLEWDNK
-1221 TLSETADTTGVK
+1221 ADATGVK

-1248 LTMTVPAGSHYIT
+1248 LTMTVPPGSHFIT

-1273 GDYFKIKCFV
+1273 GDYFKIKCFI

-1323 TTINGG
+1323 TTIDGG

-1352 TSGMNGENGVVQVGV
+1352 TSKMSAQNGVVQVGV

-1387 KDPDNSSASH
+1387 IDPDSSSTNY

-1403 SNQKI
+1403 ANRKI
-1408 IPGSD
+1408 IPGGNGYWD
-1413 GDWVIGGVQNYF
+1413 IGGVQNYF
-1425 KTLYVQ
+1425 KTLYVE

>member
-7 NLAVGAKV
+7 NLAVGSKV

-27 QPIIWTVVAKNHV
+27 QPIIWTIVAKNHV
-40 STPAYPTD
+40 STPAYPSN
-48 SVTLHATEI
+48 SVTLHAAEI

-62 FDAKE
+62 FDAEE
-67 PNNTNSN
+67 PSNSN
-74 RVLYG
+74 SDRQKYG
-79 NNYYAV
+79 NNRYSV
-85 SNMKQWLNSRAD
+85 SNLDQWLNKNA
-97 AGAWYSAQHSYDQSP
+97 AANAWYIAAHATDQSP
-112 NSSTYVDAGTQY
+112 NSSSVVSANTQY
-124 ASKEGF
+124 ANRPGF
-130 LNLFSEE
+130 LNGFTTDEI
-137 EYNAILAT
+137 NAILST
-145 TIRTAKSTVDG
+145 TIRVVKPSVDG
-156 GGYEDISVKVF
+156 GSYEDIQRKVF
-167 PPSITEIGLG
+167 FPSATEVGLSN
-177 QENDISEGVAWG
+177 ENNIAEGSAWG
-189 YYTED
+189 YYT
-194 SARASYL
+194 SNSVRVGYV
-201 TTQCYNNTLSSSKS
+201 TQQCFSNTPSSSKPS
-215 SSENAAWGWWLR
+215 SKTAAWYWWLR
-227 TPYYSNACDI
+227 TPYYSSANGAR
-237 YSVGSDGGLVVYRAF
+237 LVVKDGSLNFSYAF
-252 RGYVGVRPALN
+252 IGYFGVRPALN
-263 LSSSLLVSDTAD
+263 LSSSLLVSDSTDA
-275 SDGCY
+275 DGCY
-280 TVVFANTVTAP
+280 TVVFA
-291 ATLSIPKLIK
+291 
-301 GRSALIEWSAVDG
+301 G
-314 ADSYI
+314 
-319 LQRKTG
+319 
-325 AGGSY
+325 
-330 SDRYSGTNTYFDD
+330 
-343 QIQTRYSV
+343 
-351 LGYRVCAVSGENQ
+351 
-364 SDWNTSEDITTITAP
+364 TITP
-379 NTPGNPVVPD
+379 P
-389 TINAGDTY
+389 
-397 TVTWTAPSV
+397 
-406 TAVEGYE
+406 
-413 LQRKIDD
+413 
-420 GDYTTVYK
+420 
-428 GANLSYTDTAQST
+428 
-441 WTKVQYRVAAYTDG
+441 
-455 DVYSA
+455 
-460 TWAASSI
+460 
-467 RTITSTPTAPDAPAT
+467 APAT
-482 ITVPSSITV
+482 ITVSSAITA
-491 GDSIS
+491 GDSIA
-496 VSWSEVSGVGSY
+496 VSWGAVSGADSY
-508 KLERSTN
+508 TLERSAN
-515 DGDFTQVYSGTA
+515 GGGFTQIYSGTA
-527 TSYTDTALSTWSKV
+527 TSYTDTALATWSKV
-541 QYRVSS
+541 QYRVAS
-547 VKDGVSSDWMTSA
+547 VKDNVSSDWTTSV
-560 EQTVSAKEP
+560 ERTIEAKEP
-569 EPTAPAMPETI
+569 EPTAPSTPETI
-580 TVPTLTAGQTATITW
+580 TVPTLTAGESATITW
-595 AVVSNAAGYAL
+595 AGVSNAAGYAL
-606 QRSVDGASYTTVYRG
+606 QRSVDGASYMTVYRG
-621 ENTSHT
+621 ENTSYI
-627 DTIGS
+627 DTVGS

-641 CAYDSSNNSSDY
+641 CAYDSNNNSSDY
-653 KASDVMNVSQ
+653 KTSDVFSVAQ
-663 PITGLLEAIRAH
+663 PIASLLEAIRAH
-675 AEQDIKITFAD
+675 TEQDIKITFAD
-686 NTVLGKTDVAI
+686 NTVLGKADVAI
-697 TGDGVKITDVLNG
+697 TGDGVKITDILNG

-727 LFNTDNKFNNFDFT
+727 LFNVDNKFNNFDFT
-741 QEFTLQIGVNV
+741 QEFTLQIGVKV
-752 GTSFQYITLGIFK
+752 GAAFQYVTVGVFK

-785 QKFDVSASDFIE
+785 QKFEVSASDFIK
-797 NLEFP
+797 NMTFP
-802 ITLGVVLSSLCTTV
+802 VTLGAVFSSLCAAV
-816 GVETATT
+816 GVEPITT

-828 AKNFTF
+828 TKNFTF

-848 AWIAEAAGCYARVN
+848 AWIAEAAGCYSRIN
-862 ADGKLEL
+862 ADGKVEL

-926 FLYIENDTEISSL
+926 FLYIENDTEIPAL

-970 CGDIITVVDDYDEVK
+970 CGDIITVVNDYDEVK

-992 TITWNGFGEVEYEST
+992 TIKWNGFGKVEYEST
-1007 GGLTREIEPVQ
+1007 GGLVREIEPVQ
-1018 QRELESI
+1018 QRELEAI
-1025 KKSMLRG
+1025 KKSMLRD

-1075 EQLIQKTEEGI
+1075 EQLIQKTEKGI
-1086 ESQIS
+1086 ESKIS

-1126 LDLTATETAGSSSTE
+1126 LDLTATETAGSTSAE

-1146 DQHPDGIPVIP
+1146 DGYPDPDGNVPVGDASIA
-1157 DNEYDFTKT
+1157 DYEFTKT
-1166 SDGYYTSQNTGVHN
+1166 SDGYYTSQNAGVHK
-1180 SYAYGGLVFNFT
+1180 SFSYGGLKFNFT
-1192 QSTTITIRCISYGES
+1192 KSTAITIRCISYGEA
-1207 EHDYGIVSNLDTEL
+1207 EHDYGIVSNLDTMLEWDNK
-1221 TLSETADTTGVK
+1221 ADATGVK

-1248 LTMTVPAGSHYIT
+1248 LTMTVPPGSHFIT

-1273 GDYFKIKCFV
+1273 GDYFKIKCFI

-1323 TTINGG
+1323 TTIDGG

-1352 TSGMNGENGVVQVGV
+1352 TSKMSAQNGVVQVGV

-1387 KDPDNSSASH
+1387 IDPDSSSTNY

-1403 SNQKI
+1403 ANRKI
-1408 IPGSD
+1408 IPGGNGYWD
-1413 GDWVIGGVQNYF
+1413 IGGVQNYF
-1425 KTLYVQ
+1425 KTLYVE

>member
-7 NLAVGAKV
+7 NLAVGSKV
-15 KFGKYQVNTEEA
+15 KFGKYQVNTEKA
-27 QPIIWTVVAKNHV
+27 QPIIWTIVAKNHV
-40 STPAYPTD
+40 STPAYPSN
-48 SVTLHATEI
+48 SVTLHAAEI

-62 FDAKE
+62 FDAEE
-67 PNNTNSN
+67 PSNSN
-74 RVLYG
+74 SDRQKYG
-79 NNYYAV
+79 NNRYSV
-85 SNMKQWLNSRAD
+85 SNLDQWLNKNA
-97 AGAWYSAQHSYDQSP
+97 ATNAWYTAAHATDHSPDTTAGTGGY
-112 NSSTYVDAGTQY
+112 GTQY
-124 ASKEGF
+124 AARPGF
-130 LNLFSEE
+130 LNGFTDDEKA
-137 EYNAILAT
+137 AILST
-145 TIRTAKSTVDG
+145 TIRVVKPSIDG
-156 GGYEDISVKVF
+156 GSYEDVVRKVF
-167 PPSITEIGLG
+167 LPSTTEVGLSN
-177 QENDISEGVAWG
+177 ENSIAEGAAWG
-189 YYTED
+189 YYT
-194 SARASYL
+194 SNTARIGYV
-201 TTQCYNNTLSSSKS
+201 TQQCFSNTPSSSKPS
-215 SSENAAWGWWLR
+215 SKTTAWYWWLR
-227 TPYYSNACDI
+227 TPRCLGANSARGVNSAGSLYNYNAYNGSN
-237 YSVGSDGGLVVYRAF
+237 
-252 RGYVGVRPALN
+252 GVRPALN
-263 LSSSLLVSDTAD
+263 LSSSQLVSDTTD

-280 TVVFANTVTAP
+280 TVVFA
-291 ATLSIPKLIK
+291 
-301 GRSALIEWSAVDG
+301 G
-314 ADSYI
+314 
-319 LQRKTG
+319 
-325 AGGSY
+325 
-330 SDRYSGTNTYFDD
+330 
-343 QIQTRYSV
+343 
-351 LGYRVCAVSGENQ
+351 
-364 SDWNTSEDITTITAP
+364 TITP
-379 NTPGNPVVPD
+379 P
-389 TINAGDTY
+389 
-397 TVTWTAPSV
+397 
-406 TAVEGYE
+406 
-413 LQRKIDD
+413 
-420 GDYTTVYK
+420 
-428 GANLSYTDTAQST
+428 
-441 WTKVQYRVAAYTDG
+441 
-455 DVYSA
+455 
-460 TWAASSI
+460 
-467 RTITSTPTAPDAPAT
+467 APAT
-482 ITVPSSITV
+482 ITVPSAITA
-491 GDSIS
+491 GDSIA
-496 VSWSEVSGVGSY
+496 VSWGAVSGADSY
-508 KLERSTN
+508 TLERSAN
-515 DGDFTQVYSGTA
+515 GGDFTQIYSGIA
-527 TSYTDTALSTWSKV
+527 TSYADTALATWSKV
-541 QYRVSS
+541 QYRVAS
-547 VKDGVSSDWMTSA
+547 VKDNVSSDWTTSV
-560 EQTVSAKEP
+560 ERTVEAKEP
-569 EPTAPAMPETI
+569 EPTAPSTPETI
-580 TVPTLTAGQTATITW
+580 TVPALTAGQTATISW
-595 AVVSNAAGYAL
+595 AGVSNAAGYAL
-606 QRSVDGASYTTVYRG
+606 QRSVDGASYMTVYRG
-621 ENTSHT
+621 ENTSYI
-627 DTIGS
+627 DTVGS

-641 CAYDSSNNSSDY
+641 CAYDSNNNSSDY
-653 KASDVMNVSQ
+653 KTSDVFSVAQ
-663 PITGLLEAIRAH
+663 PIASLLEAIRAH
-675 AEQDIKITFAD
+675 TEQDIKITFAD
-686 NTVLGKTDVAI
+686 NTVLGKADVAI
-697 TGDGVKITDVLNG
+697 TGDGVKITDILNG

-727 LFNTDNKFNNFDFT
+727 LFNVDNKFNNFDFT
-741 QEFTLQIGVNV
+741 QEFTLQIGVKV
-752 GTSFQYITLGIFK
+752 GAAFQYVTVGVFK

-785 QKFDVSASDFIE
+785 QKFEVSASDFIE
-797 NLEFP
+797 NMTFP
-802 ITLGVVLSSLCTTV
+802 VTLGAVFSSLCAAV
-816 GVETATT
+816 GVEPITT

-828 AKNFTF
+828 TKNFTF

-862 ADGKLEL
+862 ADGKVEL

-926 FLYIENDTEISSL
+926 FLYIENDTEIPAL
-939 QPYVNAIF
+939 QPYVNAIY

-970 CGDIITVVDDYDEVK
+970 CGDIITVVNDYDEVK

-992 TITWNGFGEVEYEST
+992 TIKWNGFGKVEYEST
-1007 GGLTREIEPVQ
+1007 GGLVREIEPVQ
-1018 QRELESI
+1018 QRELEAI
-1025 KKSMLRG
+1025 KKSMLRD

-1075 EQLIQKTEEGI
+1075 EQLIQKTEKGI
-1086 ESQIS
+1086 ESKIS

-1126 LDLTATETAGSSSTE
+1126 LDLTATETAGSTSAE

-1146 DQHPDGIPVIP
+1146 DRYPDPDGNVPVGDASIA
-1157 DNEYDFTKT
+1157 DYEFTKT
-1166 SDGYYTSQNTGVHN
+1166 SDGYYTSQNAGVHK
-1180 SYAYGGLVFNFT
+1180 SFSYGGLKFNFT
-1192 QSTTITIRCISYGES
+1192 KSTTITIRCISYGEA
-1207 EHDYGIVSNLDTEL
+1207 EHDYGIVSNLDTMLEWDNK
-1221 TLSETADTTGVK
+1221 ADATGVK

-1248 LTMTVPAGSHYIT
+1248 LTMTVPPGSHFIT

-1273 GDYFKIKCFV
+1273 GDYFKIKCFI

-1323 TTINGG
+1323 TTIDGG

-1352 TSGMNGENGVVQVGV
+1352 TSKMSAQNGVVQVGV

-1387 KDPDNSSASH
+1387 IDPDSSSTNY

-1403 SNQKI
+1403 ANRKI
-1408 IPGSD
+1408 IPGGNGYWD
-1413 GDWVIGGVQNYF
+1413 IGGVQNYF
-1425 KTLYVQ
+1425 KTLYVE

>member
-7 NLAVGAKV
+7 NLAVGSKV

-27 QPIIWTVVAKNHV
+27 QPIIWTIVAKNHV
-40 STPAYPTD
+40 STPAYPSN
-48 SVTLHATEI
+48 SVTLHAAEI

-62 FDAKE
+62 FDAEE
-67 PNNTNSN
+67 PSNSN
-74 RVLYG
+74 SDRQKYG
-79 NNYYAV
+79 NNRYSV
-85 SNMKQWLNSRAD
+85 SNLDQWLNKD
-97 AGAWYSAQHSYDQSP
+97 AAGGAWYSAAHSADHSP
-112 NSSTYVDAGTQY
+112 DTTAGTGGYGTQY
-124 ASKEGF
+124 AARPGF
-130 LNLFSEE
+130 LNGFTDDEKA
-137 EYNAILAT
+137 AILST
-145 TIRTAKSTVDG
+145 TIRVVKPSIDG
-156 GGYEDISVKVF
+156 GSYEDVVRKVF
-167 PPSITEIGLG
+167 LPSTTEVGLSN
-177 QENDISEGVAWG
+177 ENSIAEGAAWG
-189 YYTED
+189 YYT
-194 SARASYL
+194 SNTARIGYV
-201 TTQCYNNTLSSSKS
+201 TQQCFSNTPSSSKPS
-215 SSENAAWGWWLR
+215 SKTTAWYWWLR
-227 TPYYSNACDI
+227 TPRYSGANSARGVNSAGSLYNHNA
-237 YSVGSDGGLVVYRAF
+237 YNGSN
-252 RGYVGVRPALN
+252 GVRPALN
-263 LSSSLLVSDTAD
+263 LSSSQLVSDTTD

-280 TVVFANTVTAP
+280 TVVFA
-291 ATLSIPKLIK
+291 
-301 GRSALIEWSAVDG
+301 G
-314 ADSYI
+314 
-319 LQRKTG
+319 
-325 AGGSY
+325 
-330 SDRYSGTNTYFDD
+330 
-343 QIQTRYSV
+343 
-351 LGYRVCAVSGENQ
+351 
-364 SDWNTSEDITTITAP
+364 TITP
-379 NTPGNPVVPD
+379 P
-389 TINAGDTY
+389 
-397 TVTWTAPSV
+397 
-406 TAVEGYE
+406 
-413 LQRKIDD
+413 
-420 GDYTTVYK
+420 
-428 GANLSYTDTAQST
+428 
-441 WTKVQYRVAAYTDG
+441 
-455 DVYSA
+455 
-460 TWAASSI
+460 
-467 RTITSTPTAPDAPAT
+467 APAT
-482 ITVPSSITV
+482 ITVPSAITA
-491 GDSIS
+491 GDSIA
-496 VSWSEVSGVGSY
+496 VSWGAVSGADSY
-508 KLERSTN
+508 TLERSAN
-515 DGDFTQVYSGTA
+515 GGDFTQIYSGIA
-527 TSYTDTALSTWSKV
+527 TSYADTALATWSKV
-541 QYRVSS
+541 QYRVAS
-547 VKDGVSSDWMTSA
+547 VKDNVSSDWTTSV
-560 EQTVSAKEP
+560 ERTVEAKEP
-569 EPTAPAMPETI
+569 EPTAPSTPETI
-580 TVPTLTAGQTATITW
+580 TVPALTAGQTATISW
-595 AVVSNAAGYAL
+595 AGVSNAAGYAL
-606 QRSVDGASYTTVYRG
+606 QRSVDGASYVTVYRG
-621 ENTSHT
+621 ENTSYI
-627 DTIGS
+627 DTVGS

-641 CAYDSSNNSSDY
+641 CAYDSNNNSSDY
-653 KASDVMNVSQ
+653 KTSDVFSVAQ
-663 PITGLLEAIRAH
+663 PIASLLEAIRAH
-675 AEQDIKITFAD
+675 TEQDIKITFAD
-686 NTVLGKTDVAI
+686 NTVLGKADVAI
-697 TGDGVKITDVLNG
+697 TGDGVKITDILNG

-727 LFNTDNKFNNFDFT
+727 LFNVDNKFNNFDFT
-741 QEFTLQIGVNV
+741 QEFTLQIGVKV
-752 GTSFQYITLGIFK
+752 GAAFQYVTVGVFK

-785 QKFDVSASDFIE
+785 QKFEVSASDFIE
-797 NLEFP
+797 NMTFP
-802 ITLGVVLSSLCTTV
+802 VTLGAVFSSLCAAV
-816 GVETATT
+816 GVEPITT

-828 AKNFTF
+828 TKNFTF

-862 ADGKLEL
+862 ADGKVEL

-926 FLYIENDTEISSL
+926 FLYIENDTEIPAL
-939 QPYVNAIF
+939 QPYVNAIY

-970 CGDIITVVDDYDEVK
+970 CGDIITVVNDYDEVK

-992 TITWNGFGEVEYEST
+992 TIKWNGFGKVEYEST
-1007 GGLTREIEPVQ
+1007 GGLVREIEPVQ
-1018 QRELESI
+1018 QRELEAI
-1025 KKSMLRG
+1025 KKSMLRD

-1075 EQLIQKTEEGI
+1075 EQLIQKTEKGI
-1086 ESQIS
+1086 ESKIS

-1126 LDLTATETAGSSSTE
+1126 LDLTATETAGSTSAE

-1146 DQHPDGIPVIP
+1146 DGYPDPDGNVPVGDASIA
-1157 DNEYDFTKT
+1157 DYEFTKT
-1166 SDGYYTSQNTGVHN
+1166 SDGYYTSQNAGVHK
-1180 SYAYGGLVFNFT
+1180 SFSYGGLKFNFT
-1192 QSTTITIRCISYGES
+1192 KSTAITIRCISYGEA
-1207 EHDYGIVSNLDTEL
+1207 EHDYGIVSNLDTMLEWDNK
-1221 TLSETADTTGVK
+1221 ADATGVK

-1248 LTMTVPAGSHYIT
+1248 LTMTVPPGSHFIT

-1273 GDYFKIKCFV
+1273 GDYFKIKCFI

-1323 TTINGG
+1323 TTIDGG

-1352 TSGMNGENGVVQVGV
+1352 TSKMSAQNGVVQVGV

-1387 KDPDNSSASH
+1387 IDPDSSSTNY
-1397 QLQVQT
+1397 QLQVQIA
-1403 SNQKI
+1403 NRKI
-1408 IPGSD
+1408 IPGGNGYWD
-1413 GDWVIGGVQNYF
+1413 IGGVQNYF
-1425 KTLYVQ
+1425 KTLYVE

>member
-7 NLAVGAKV
+7 NLAVGSKV
-15 KFGKYQVNTEEA
+15 KFGKYQVNTEKA
-27 QPIIWTVVAKNHV
+27 QPIIWTIVAKNHV
-40 STPAYPTD
+40 STPAYPSN
-48 SVTLHATEI
+48 SVTLHAAEI

-62 FDAKE
+62 FDAEE
-67 PNNTNSN
+67 PSNSN
-74 RVLYG
+74 SDRQKYG
-79 NNYYAV
+79 NNRYSA
-85 SNMKQWLNSRAD
+85 SNLDQWLNKD
-97 AGAWYSAQHSYDQSP
+97 AAGGAWYSAAHSADHSP
-112 NSSTYVDAGTQY
+112 DTTAGTGGYGTQY
-124 ASKEGF
+124 AARPGF
-130 LNLFSEE
+130 LNGFTDDEKA
-137 EYNAILAT
+137 AILST
-145 TIRTAKSTVDG
+145 TIRVVKPSIDG
-156 GGYEDISVKVF
+156 GSYEDVVRKVF
-167 PPSITEIGLG
+167 LPSTTEVGLSN
-177 QENDISEGVAWG
+177 ENSIAEGAAWG
-189 YYTED
+189 YYT
-194 SARASYL
+194 SNTARIGYV
-201 TTQCYNNTLSSSKS
+201 TQHCFSNTPSSSKPS
-215 SSENAAWGWWLR
+215 SKTTAWYWWLR
-227 TPYYSNACDI
+227 TPRCLGANGARGVNSAGSLYNYNAYNGSN
-237 YSVGSDGGLVVYRAF
+237 
-252 RGYVGVRPALN
+252 GVRPALN
-263 LSSSLLVSDTAD
+263 LSSSQLVSDTTD

-280 TVVFANTVTAP
+280 TVVFA
-291 ATLSIPKLIK
+291 
-301 GRSALIEWSAVDG
+301 G
-314 ADSYI
+314 
-319 LQRKTG
+319 
-325 AGGSY
+325 
-330 SDRYSGTNTYFDD
+330 
-343 QIQTRYSV
+343 
-351 LGYRVCAVSGENQ
+351 
-364 SDWNTSEDITTITAP
+364 TITP
-379 NTPGNPVVPD
+379 P
-389 TINAGDTY
+389 
-397 TVTWTAPSV
+397 
-406 TAVEGYE
+406 
-413 LQRKIDD
+413 
-420 GDYTTVYK
+420 
-428 GANLSYTDTAQST
+428 
-441 WTKVQYRVAAYTDG
+441 
-455 DVYSA
+455 
-460 TWAASSI
+460 
-467 RTITSTPTAPDAPAT
+467 APAT
-482 ITVPSSITV
+482 ITVPSAITA
-491 GDSIS
+491 GDSIA
-496 VSWSEVSGVGSY
+496 VSWGAVSGADSY
-508 KLERSTN
+508 TLERSAN
-515 DGDFTQVYSGTA
+515 GGDFTQIYSGIA
-527 TSYTDTALSTWSKV
+527 TSYADTALATWSKV
-541 QYRVSS
+541 QYRVAS
-547 VKDGVSSDWMTSA
+547 VKDNVSSDWTTSV
-560 EQTVSAKEP
+560 ERTVEAKEP
-569 EPTAPAMPETI
+569 EPTAPSTPETI
-580 TVPTLTAGQTATITW
+580 TVPALTAGQTATISW
-595 AVVSNAAGYAL
+595 AGVSNAAGYAL
-606 QRSVDGASYTTVYRG
+606 QRSVDGASYMTVYRG
-621 ENTSHT
+621 ENTSYI
-627 DTIGS
+627 DTVGS

-641 CAYDSSNNSSDY
+641 CAYDSNNNSSDY
-653 KASDVMNVSQ
+653 KTSDVFSVAQ
-663 PITGLLEAIRAH
+663 PIASLLEAIRAH
-675 AEQDIKITFAD
+675 TEQDIKITFAD
-686 NTVLGKTDVAI
+686 NTVLGKADVAI
-697 TGDGVKITDVLNG
+697 TGDGVKITDILNG

-727 LFNTDNKFNNFDFT
+727 LFNVDNKFNNFDFT
-741 QEFTLQIGVNV
+741 QEFTLQIGVKV
-752 GTSFQYITLGIFK
+752 GAAFQYVTVGVFK

-785 QKFDVSASDFIE
+785 QKFEVSASDFIE
-797 NLEFP
+797 NMTFP
-802 ITLGVVLSSLCTTV
+802 VTLGAVFSSLCAAV
-816 GVETATT
+816 GVEPITT

-828 AKNFTF
+828 TKNFTF

-862 ADGKLEL
+862 ADGKVEL

-926 FLYIENDTEISSL
+926 FLYIENDTEIPAL
-939 QPYVNAIF
+939 QPYVNAIY

-970 CGDIITVVDDYDEVK
+970 CGDIITVVNDYDEVK

-992 TITWNGFGEVEYEST
+992 TIKWNGFGKVEYEST
-1007 GGLTREIEPVQ
+1007 GGLVREIEPVQ
-1018 QRELESI
+1018 QRELEAI
-1025 KKSMLRG
+1025 KKSMLRD

-1075 EQLIQKTEEGI
+1075 EQLIQKTEKGI
-1086 ESQIS
+1086 ESKIS

-1126 LDLTATETAGSSSTE
+1126 LDLTATETAGSTSAE

-1146 DQHPDGIPVIP
+1146 DGYPDPDGNVPVGDASIA
-1157 DNEYDFTKT
+1157 DYEFTKT
-1166 SDGYYTSQNTGVHN
+1166 SDGYYTSQNAGVHK
-1180 SYAYGGLVFNFT
+1180 SFSYGGLKFNFT
-1192 QSTTITIRCISYGES
+1192 KSTAITIRCISYGEA
-1207 EHDYGIVSNLDTEL
+1207 EHDYGIVSNLDTMLEWDNK
-1221 TLSETADTTGVK
+1221 ADATGVK

-1248 LTMTVPAGSHYIT
+1248 LTMTVPPGSHFIT

-1273 GDYFKIKCFV
+1273 GDYFKIKCFI

-1323 TTINGG
+1323 TTIDGG

-1352 TSGMNGENGVVQVGV
+1352 TSKMSAQNGVVQVGV

-1387 KDPDNSSASH
+1387 IDPDSSSTNY

-1403 SNQKI
+1403 ANRKI
-1408 IPGSD
+1408 IPGGNGYWD
-1413 GDWVIGGVQNYF
+1413 IGGVQNYF
-1425 KTLYVQ
+1425 KTLYVE

>member
-1 MSQALS
+1 M
-7 NLAVGAKV
+7 
-15 KFGKYQVNTEEA
+15 
-27 QPIIWTVVAKNHV
+27 
-40 STPAYPTD
+40 
-48 SVTLHATEI
+48 
-57 LDLRC
+57 
-62 FDAKE
+62 
-67 PNNTNSN
+67 
-74 RVLYG
+74 
-79 NNYYAV
+79 AV
-85 SNMKQWLNSRAD
+85 SM
-97 AGAWYSAQHSYDQSP
+97 P
-112 NSSTYVDAGTQY
+112 
-124 ASKEGF
+124 
-130 LNLFSEE
+130 
-137 EYNAILAT
+137 T
-145 TIRTAKSTVDG
+145 T
-156 GGYEDISVKVF
+156 
-167 PPSITEIGLG
+167 
-177 QENDISEGVAWG
+177 
-189 YYTED
+189 
-194 SARASYL
+194 L
-201 TTQCYNNTLSSSKS
+201 T
-215 SSENAAWGWWLR
+215 
-227 TPYYSNACDI
+227 
-237 YSVGSDGGLVVYRAF
+237 
-252 RGYVGVRPALN
+252 
-263 LSSSLLVSDTAD
+263 
-275 SDGCY
+275 
-280 TVVFANTVTAP
+280 
-291 ATLSIPKLIK
+291 IPKLVK
-301 GRSALIEWSAVDG
+301 GRGALIKWSAVDG

-319 LQRKTG
+319 LQRKTS

-330 SDRYSGTNTYFDD
+330 SQRYSGTNTYYDD
-343 QIQTRYSV
+343 QIQTRYTV
-351 LGYRVCAVSGENQ
+351 YGYRVCAVSGETQ
-364 SDWNTSEDITTITAP
+364 SDWNTSDDITAISAP
-379 NTPGNPVVPD
+379 NPPGYPEIPD
-389 TINAGDTY
+389 TINVGDTY

-406 TAVEGYE
+406 SEVEGYE
-413 LQRKIDD
+413 LQRKVDD
-420 GDYTTVYK
+420 GDYITVYK
-428 GANLSYTDTAQST
+428 GANLSYTDTAQPT
-441 WTKVQYRVAAYTDG
+441 WTKVQYRVAAYRDG

-460 TWAASSI
+460 TWSGSDI
-467 RTITSTPTAPDAPAT
+467 RTIVGGTS
-482 ITVPSSITV
+482 TVPS
-491 GDSIS
+491 
-496 VSWSEVSGVGSY
+496 
-508 KLERSTN
+508 
-515 DGDFTQVYSGTA
+515 
-527 TSYTDTALSTWSKV
+527 
-541 QYRVSS
+541 
-547 VKDGVSSDWMTSA
+547 
-560 EQTVSAKEP
+560 
-569 EPTAPAMPETI
+569 MPETI
-580 TVPTLTAGQTATITW
+580 TVPALTAGQSATITW
-595 AVVSNAAGYAL
+595 AGVSNAAGYAL
-606 QRSVDGASYTTVYRG
+606 QRSVDGASYMTVYRG
-621 ENTSHT
+621 ENISYV

-641 CAYDSSNNSSDY
+641 CAYDSNNNSSDY
-653 KASDVMNVSQ
+653 KTSDVFSVVQ
-663 PITGLLEAIRAH
+663 PVASLLEAIRAH
-675 AEQDIKITFAD
+675 TEQDIKITFAD
-686 NTVLGKTDVAI
+686 NTVLGKADVAI
-697 TGDGVKITDVLNG
+697 TGDGVKITDILNG

-727 LFNTDNKFNNFDFT
+727 LFNVDNKFNNFDFT
-741 QEFTLQIGVNV
+741 QEFTLQIGVKV
-752 GTSFQYITLGIFK
+752 GAAFQYVTVGVFK

-785 QKFDVSASDFIE
+785 QKFEVSASDFIE
-797 NLEFP
+797 SMTFP
-802 ITLGVVLSSLCTTV
+802 VTLGAVFSSLCTAV
-816 GVETATT
+816 GVEPITT

-828 AKNFTF
+828 TKNFTF

-862 ADGKLEL
+862 ADGKVEL

-926 FLYIENDTEISSL
+926 FLYIENDTEISVL

-970 CGDIITVVDDYDEVK
+970 CGDIITVVNDYDEVK

-992 TITWNGFGEVEYEST
+992 TIKWNGFGKVEYEST
-1007 GGLTREIEPVQ
+1007 GGLVREIEPVQ
-1018 QRELESI
+1018 QRELEAI
-1025 KKSMLRG
+1025 KKSMLRD

-1075 EQLIQKTEEGI
+1075 EQLIQKTEKGI
-1086 ESQIS
+1086 ESKIS

-1126 LDLTATETAGSSSTE
+1126 LDLTATETTGSTSTE

-1146 DQHPDGIPVIP
+1146 DQHPNIDGIPAVP

-1166 SDGYYTSQNTGVHN
+1166 SDGYYTSQNAGVHS
-1180 SYAYGGLVFNFT
+1180 SYSYGGFKFNFT
-1192 QSTTITIRCISYGES
+1192 QSTTITIRCISYGET
-1207 EHDYGIVSNLDTEL
+1207 EHDYGIVSNLDTALEM
-1221 TLSETADTTGVK
+1221 SNTADTTGVK

-1248 LTMTVPAGSHYIT
+1248 LTMTVPPGSHFIT

-1273 GDYFKIKCFV
+1273 GDYFKIKCFIP
-1283 QKTSRGKAT
+1283 KTSRGKAT

-1342 FAENENYTIV
+1342 FAENEDYTIV
-1352 TSGMNGENGVVQVGV
+1352 TSKMSGENGTVQVGV

-1387 KDPDNSSASH
+1387 KDPAHSSNAAY
-1397 QLQVQT
+1397 QLQIQT
-1403 SNQKI
+1403 NNQKI
-1408 IPGSD
+1408 IPGSS
-1413 GDWVIGGVQNYF
+1413 GDWDIGGIQNYF
-1425 KTLYVQ
+1425 DRLYVN
-1431 KIIFGD
+1431 KIIFAD

>member
-7 NLAVGAKV
+7 NLAVGSKV
-15 KFGKYQVNTEEA
+15 KFGKYQVNTEKA
-27 QPIIWTVVAKNHV
+27 QPIIWTIVAKNHV
-40 STPAYPTD
+40 STPAYPSN
-48 SVTLHATEI
+48 SVTLHAAEI

-62 FDAKE
+62 FDAEE
-67 PNNTNSN
+67 PSNSN
-74 RVLYG
+74 SDRQKYG
-79 NNYYAV
+79 NNRYSV
-85 SNMKQWLNSRAD
+85 SNLDQWLNKNA
-97 AGAWYSAQHSYDQSP
+97 ATNAWYTAAHATDHSPDTTAGTGGY
-112 NSSTYVDAGTQY
+112 GTQY
-124 ASKEGF
+124 AARPGF
-130 LNLFSEE
+130 LNGFTDDEKA
-137 EYNAILAT
+137 AILST
-145 TIRTAKSTVDG
+145 TIRVVKPSIDG
-156 GGYEDISVKVF
+156 GSYEDVVRKVF
-167 PPSITEIGLG
+167 LPSTTEVGLSN
-177 QENDISEGVAWG
+177 ENSIAEGAAWG
-189 YYTED
+189 YYT
-194 SARASYL
+194 SNTARIGYV
-201 TTQCYNNTLSSSKS
+201 TQQCFSNTPSSSKPS
-215 SSENAAWGWWLR
+215 SKTTAWYWWLR
-227 TPYYSNACDI
+227 TPRYSGANSARGVNSAGSLYNYNA
-237 YSVGSDGGLVVYRAF
+237 YNGSN
-252 RGYVGVRPALN
+252 GVRPALN
-263 LSSSLLVSDTAD
+263 LSSSQLVSDTTD

-280 TVVFANTVTAP
+280 TVVFA
-291 ATLSIPKLIK
+291 
-301 GRSALIEWSAVDG
+301 G
-314 ADSYI
+314 
-319 LQRKTG
+319 
-325 AGGSY
+325 
-330 SDRYSGTNTYFDD
+330 
-343 QIQTRYSV
+343 
-351 LGYRVCAVSGENQ
+351 
-364 SDWNTSEDITTITAP
+364 TITP
-379 NTPGNPVVPD
+379 P
-389 TINAGDTY
+389 
-397 TVTWTAPSV
+397 
-406 TAVEGYE
+406 
-413 LQRKIDD
+413 
-420 GDYTTVYK
+420 
-428 GANLSYTDTAQST
+428 
-441 WTKVQYRVAAYTDG
+441 
-455 DVYSA
+455 
-460 TWAASSI
+460 
-467 RTITSTPTAPDAPAT
+467 APAT
-482 ITVPSSITV
+482 ITVPSAITA
-491 GDSIS
+491 GDSIA
-496 VSWSEVSGVGSY
+496 VSWGAVSGADSY
-508 KLERSTN
+508 TLERSAN
-515 DGDFTQVYSGTA
+515 GGDFTQIYSGIA
-527 TSYTDTALSTWSKV
+527 TSYADTALATWSKV
-541 QYRVSS
+541 QYRVAS
-547 VKDGVSSDWMTSA
+547 VKDNVSSDWTTSV
-560 EQTVSAKEP
+560 ERTVEAKEP
-569 EPTAPAMPETI
+569 EPTAPSTPETI
-580 TVPTLTAGQTATITW
+580 TVPALTAGQTATISW
-595 AVVSNAAGYAL
+595 AGVSNAAGYAL
-606 QRSVDGASYTTVYRG
+606 QRSVDGASYMTVYRG
-621 ENTSHT
+621 ENTSYI
-627 DTIGS
+627 DAVGS

-641 CAYDSSNNSSDY
+641 CAYDSNNNSSDY
-653 KASDVMNVSQ
+653 KTSDVFSVAQ
-663 PITGLLEAIRAH
+663 PIASLLEAIRAH
-675 AEQDIKITFAD
+675 TEQDIKITFAD
-686 NTVLGKTDVAI
+686 NTVLGKADVAI
-697 TGDGVKITDVLNG
+697 TGDGVKITDILNG

-727 LFNTDNKFNNFDFT
+727 LFNVDNKFNNFDFT
-741 QEFTLQIGVNV
+741 QEFTLQIGVKV
-752 GTSFQYITLGIFK
+752 GAAFQYVTVGVFK

-785 QKFDVSASDFIE
+785 QKFEVSASDFIE
-797 NLEFP
+797 NMTFP
-802 ITLGVVLSSLCTTV
+802 VTLGAVFSSLCAAV
-816 GVETATT
+816 GVEPITT

-828 AKNFTF
+828 TKNFTF

-862 ADGKLEL
+862 ADGKVEL

-926 FLYIENDTEISSL
+926 FLYIENDTEIPAL
-939 QPYVNAIF
+939 QPYVNAIY

-970 CGDIITVVDDYDEVK
+970 CGDIITVVNDYDEVK

-992 TITWNGFGEVEYEST
+992 TIKWNGFGKVEYEST
-1007 GGLTREIEPVQ
+1007 GGLVREIEPVQ
-1018 QRELESI
+1018 QRELEAI
-1025 KKSMLRG
+1025 KKSMLRD

-1075 EQLIQKTEEGI
+1075 EQLIQKTEKGI
-1086 ESQIS
+1086 ESKIS

-1126 LDLTATETAGSSSTE
+1126 LDLTATETAGSTSAE

-1146 DQHPDGIPVIP
+1146 DGYPDPDGNIPVGDASIA
-1157 DNEYDFTKT
+1157 DYEFTKT
-1166 SDGYYTSQNTGVHN
+1166 SDGYYTSQNAGVHK
-1180 SYAYGGLVFNFT
+1180 SFSYGGLKFNFT
-1192 QSTTITIRCISYGES
+1192 KSTAITIRCISYGEA
-1207 EHDYGIVSNLDTEL
+1207 ELDYGIVSNLDTMLEWDNK
-1221 TLSETADTTGVK
+1221 ADATGVK

-1248 LTMTVPAGSHYIT
+1248 LTMTVPPGSHFIT

-1273 GDYFKIKCFV
+1273 GDYFKIKCFI

-1323 TTINGG
+1323 TTIDGG

-1352 TSGMNGENGVVQVGV
+1352 TSKMSAQNGVVQVGV

-1387 KDPDNSSASH
+1387 IDPDRSSTNY

-1403 SNQKI
+1403 ANRKI
-1408 IPGSD
+1408 IPGGNGYWD
-1413 GDWVIGGVQNYF
+1413 IGGVQNYF
-1425 KTLYVQ
+1425 KTLYVE

>member
-7 NLAVGAKV
+7 NLAVGSKV

-27 QPIIWTVVAKNHV
+27 QPIIWTIVAKNHV
-40 STPAYPTD
+40 STPAYPSN
-48 SVTLHATEI
+48 SVTLHAAEI

-62 FDAKE
+62 FDAEE
-67 PNNTNSN
+67 PSNSN
-74 RVLYG
+74 SDRQKYG
-79 NNYYAV
+79 NNRYSV
-85 SNMKQWLNSRAD
+85 SNLDQWLNKD
-97 AGAWYSAQHSYDQSP
+97 AAGGAWYSAAHSADHSP
-112 NSSTYVDAGTQY
+112 DTTAGTGGYGTQY
-124 ASKEGF
+124 AARPGF
-130 LNLFSEE
+130 LDGFTDDEKA
-137 EYNAILAT
+137 AILST
-145 TIRTAKSTVDG
+145 TIRVVKPSIDG
-156 GGYEDISVKVF
+156 GSYEDVVRKVF
-167 PPSITEIGLG
+167 LPSTTEVGLSN
-177 QENDISEGVAWG
+177 ENSIAEGAAWG
-189 YYTED
+189 YYT
-194 SARASYL
+194 SNTARIGYV
-201 TTQCYNNTLSSSKS
+201 TQQCFSNTPSSSKPS
-215 SSENAAWGWWLR
+215 SKTTAWYWWLR
-227 TPYYSNACDI
+227 TPRYSGANGARGVN
-237 YSVGSDGGLVVYRAF
+237 SAGSLYNYHAYNGSN
-252 RGYVGVRPALN
+252 GVRPALN
-263 LSSSLLVSDTAD
+263 LSSSQLVSDTTD

-280 TVVFANTVTAP
+280 TVVFA
-291 ATLSIPKLIK
+291 
-301 GRSALIEWSAVDG
+301 G
-314 ADSYI
+314 
-319 LQRKTG
+319 
-325 AGGSY
+325 
-330 SDRYSGTNTYFDD
+330 
-343 QIQTRYSV
+343 
-351 LGYRVCAVSGENQ
+351 
-364 SDWNTSEDITTITAP
+364 TITP
-379 NTPGNPVVPD
+379 P
-389 TINAGDTY
+389 
-397 TVTWTAPSV
+397 
-406 TAVEGYE
+406 
-413 LQRKIDD
+413 
-420 GDYTTVYK
+420 
-428 GANLSYTDTAQST
+428 
-441 WTKVQYRVAAYTDG
+441 
-455 DVYSA
+455 
-460 TWAASSI
+460 
-467 RTITSTPTAPDAPAT
+467 APAT
-482 ITVPSSITV
+482 ITVPSAITA
-491 GDSIS
+491 GDSIA
-496 VSWSEVSGVGSY
+496 VSWGAVSGADSY
-508 KLERSTN
+508 TLERSAN
-515 DGDFTQVYSGTA
+515 GGDFTQIYSGIA
-527 TSYTDTALSTWSKV
+527 TSYADTALATWSKV
-541 QYRVSS
+541 QYRVAS
-547 VKDGVSSDWMTSA
+547 VKDNVSSDWTTSV
-560 EQTVSAKEP
+560 ERTVEAKEP
-569 EPTAPAMPETI
+569 EPTAPSTPETI
-580 TVPTLTAGQTATITW
+580 TVPALTAGQTATISW
-595 AVVSNAAGYAL
+595 AGVSNAAGYAL
-606 QRSVDGASYTTVYRG
+606 QRSVDGASYMTVYRG
-621 ENTSHT
+621 ENTSYI
-627 DTIGS
+627 DTVGS

-641 CAYDSSNNSSDY
+641 CAYDSNNNSSDY
-653 KASDVMNVSQ
+653 KTSDVFSVAQ
-663 PITGLLEAIRAH
+663 PIASLLEAIRAH
-675 AEQDIKITFAD
+675 TEQDIKITFAD
-686 NTVLGKTDVAI
+686 NTVLGKADVAI
-697 TGDGVKITDVLNG
+697 TGDGVKITDILNG

-727 LFNTDNKFNNFDFT
+727 LFNVDNKFNNFDFT
-741 QEFTLQIGVNV
+741 QEFTLQIGVKV
-752 GTSFQYITLGIFK
+752 GAAFQYVTVGVFK

-785 QKFDVSASDFIE
+785 QKFEVSASDFIE
-797 NLEFP
+797 NMTFP
-802 ITLGVVLSSLCTTV
+802 VTLGAVFSSLCAAV
-816 GVETATT
+816 GVEPITT

-828 AKNFTF
+828 TKNFTF

-862 ADGKLEL
+862 ADGKVEL

-926 FLYIENDTEISSL
+926 FLYIENDTEIPAL
-939 QPYVNAIF
+939 QPYVNAIY

-970 CGDIITVVDDYDEVK
+970 CGDIITVVNDYDEVK

-992 TITWNGFGEVEYEST
+992 TIKWNGFGKVEYEST
-1007 GGLTREIEPVQ
+1007 GGLVREIEPVQ
-1018 QRELESI
+1018 QRELEAI
-1025 KKSMLRG
+1025 KKSMLRD

-1075 EQLIQKTEEGI
+1075 EQLIQKTEKGI
-1086 ESQIS
+1086 ESKIS

-1126 LDLTATETAGSSSTE
+1126 LDLTATETAGSTSAE

-1146 DQHPDGIPVIP
+1146 DGYPDPDGNVPVGDASIA
-1157 DNEYDFTKT
+1157 DYEFTKT
-1166 SDGYYTSQNTGVHN
+1166 SDGYYTSQNAGVHK
-1180 SYAYGGLVFNFT
+1180 SFSYGGLKFNFT
-1192 QSTTITIRCISYGES
+1192 KSTTITIRCISYGEA
-1207 EHDYGIVSNLDTEL
+1207 EYDYGIVSNLDTMLEWDNK
-1221 TLSETADTTGVK
+1221 ADATGVK

-1248 LTMTVPAGSHYIT
+1248 LTMTVPPGSHFIT

-1273 GDYFKIKCFV
+1273 GDYFKIKCFI

-1323 TTINGG
+1323 TTIDGG

-1352 TSGMNGENGVVQVGV
+1352 TSKMGAQNGVVQVGV
-1367 QSPISGMAAFLE
+1367 QSPISEMAAFLE

-1387 KDPDNSSASH
+1387 IDPNSSSTNY

-1403 SNQKI
+1403 ANRKI
-1408 IPGSD
+1408 IPGSNGYWD
-1413 GDWVIGGVQNYF
+1413 IGGVQNYF
-1425 KTLYVQ
+1425 KTLYVE

>member
-7 NLAVGAKV
+7 NLAVGSKV

-27 QPIIWTVVAKNHV
+27 QPIIWTIVAKNHV
-40 STPAYPTD
+40 STPAYPSN
-48 SVTLHATEI
+48 SVTLHAAEI

-62 FDAKE
+62 FDAEE
-67 PNNTNSN
+67 PSNSN
-74 RVLYG
+74 SDRQKYG
-79 NNYYAV
+79 NNRYSV
-85 SNMKQWLNSRAD
+85 SNLDQWLNKD
-97 AGAWYSAQHSYDQSP
+97 AAGGAWYSAAHSADHSP
-112 NSSTYVDAGTQY
+112 DTTAGTGGYGTQY
-124 ASKEGF
+124 AARPGF
-130 LNLFSEE
+130 LNGFTDDEKA
-137 EYNAILAT
+137 AILST
-145 TIRTAKSTVDG
+145 TIRVVKPSIDG
-156 GGYEDISVKVF
+156 GSYEDVVRKVF
-167 PPSITEIGLG
+167 LPSTTEVGLSN
-177 QENDISEGVAWG
+177 ENSIAEGAAWG
-189 YYTED
+189 YYT
-194 SARASYL
+194 SNTARIGYV
-201 TTQCYNNTLSSSKS
+201 TQQCFSNTPSSSKPS
-215 SSENAAWGWWLR
+215 SKTTAWYWWLR
-227 TPYYSNACDI
+227 TPRYSGANSARGVNSAGSLYNYNA
-237 YSVGSDGGLVVYRAF
+237 YNGSN
-252 RGYVGVRPALN
+252 GVRPALN
-263 LSSSLLVSDTAD
+263 LSSSQLVSDTTD

-280 TVVFANTVTAP
+280 TVVFA
-291 ATLSIPKLIK
+291 
-301 GRSALIEWSAVDG
+301 
-314 ADSYI
+314 
-319 LQRKTG
+319 
-325 AGGSY
+325 
-330 SDRYSGTNTYFDD
+330 
-343 QIQTRYSV
+343 
-351 LGYRVCAVSGENQ
+351 C
-364 SDWNTSEDITTITAP
+364 TITP
-379 NTPGNPVVPD
+379 P
-389 TINAGDTY
+389 
-397 TVTWTAPSV
+397 
-406 TAVEGYE
+406 
-413 LQRKIDD
+413 
-420 GDYTTVYK
+420 
-428 GANLSYTDTAQST
+428 
-441 WTKVQYRVAAYTDG
+441 
-455 DVYSA
+455 
-460 TWAASSI
+460 
-467 RTITSTPTAPDAPAT
+467 APAT
-482 ITVPSSITV
+482 ITVPSAITA
-491 GDSIS
+491 GDSIA
-496 VSWSEVSGVGSY
+496 VSWGAVSGADSY
-508 KLERSTN
+508 TLERSAN
-515 DGDFTQVYSGTA
+515 GGDFTQIYSGIA
-527 TSYTDTALSTWSKV
+527 TSYADTALATWSKV
-541 QYRVSS
+541 QYRVAS
-547 VKDGVSSDWMTSA
+547 VKDNVSSDWTTSV
-560 EQTVSAKEP
+560 ERTVEAKEP
-569 EPTAPAMPETI
+569 EPTAPSTPETI
-580 TVPTLTAGQTATITW
+580 TVPALTAGQTATISW
-595 AVVSNAAGYAL
+595 AGVSNAAGYAL
-606 QRSVDGASYTTVYRG
+606 QRSVDGASYMTVYRG
-621 ENTSHT
+621 ENTSYI
-627 DTIGS
+627 DTVGS

-641 CAYDSSNNSSDY
+641 CAYDSNNNSSDY
-653 KASDVMNVSQ
+653 KTSDVFSVAQ
-663 PITGLLEAIRAH
+663 PIASLLEAIRAH
-675 AEQDIKITFAD
+675 TEQDIKITFAD
-686 NTVLGKTDVAI
+686 NTVLGKADVAI
-697 TGDGVKITDVLNG
+697 TGDGVKITDILNG

-727 LFNTDNKFNNFDFT
+727 LFNVDNKFNNFDFT
-741 QEFTLQIGVNV
+741 QEFTLQIGVKV
-752 GTSFQYITLGIFK
+752 GAAFQYVTVGVFK

-785 QKFDVSASDFIE
+785 QKFEVSASDFIE
-797 NLEFP
+797 NMTFP
-802 ITLGVVLSSLCTTV
+802 VTLGAVFSSLCAAV
-816 GVETATT
+816 GVEPITT

-828 AKNFTF
+828 TKNFTF

-862 ADGKLEL
+862 ADGKVEL

-926 FLYIENDTEISSL
+926 FLYIENDTEIPAL
-939 QPYVNAIF
+939 QPYVNAIY

-970 CGDIITVVDDYDEVK
+970 CGDIITVVNDYDEVK

-992 TITWNGFGEVEYEST
+992 TIKWNGFGKVEYEST
-1007 GGLTREIEPVQ
+1007 GGLVREIEPVQ
-1018 QRELESI
+1018 QRELEAI
-1025 KKSMLRG
+1025 KKSMLRD

-1075 EQLIQKTEEGI
+1075 EQLIQKTEKGI
-1086 ESQIS
+1086 ESKIS

-1126 LDLTATETAGSSSTE
+1126 LDLTATETAGSTSAE

-1146 DQHPDGIPVIP
+1146 DGYPDPDGNVPVGDASIA
-1157 DNEYDFTKT
+1157 DYEFTKT
-1166 SDGYYTSQNTGVHN
+1166 SDGYYTSQNAGVHK
-1180 SYAYGGLVFNFT
+1180 SFSYGGLKFNFT
-1192 QSTTITIRCISYGES
+1192 KSTAITIRCISYGEA
-1207 EHDYGIVSNLDTEL
+1207 EYDYGIVSNLDTMLEWDNK
-1221 TLSETADTTGVK
+1221 ADATGVK

-1248 LTMTVPAGSHYIT
+1248 LTMTVPPGSHFIT
-1261 FKYIKD
+1261 FKYIKN

-1273 GDYFKIKCFV
+1273 GDYFKIKCFI

-1323 TTINGG
+1323 TTIDGG

-1352 TSGMNGENGVVQVGV
+1352 TSKMSAQNGVVQVGV

-1387 KDPDNSSASH
+1387 IDPDSSSTNY

-1403 SNQKI
+1403 ANRKI
-1408 IPGSD
+1408 IPGGNGYWD
-1413 GDWVIGGVQNYF
+1413 IGGVQNYF
-1425 KTLYVQ
+1425 KTLYVE

>member
-7 NLAVGAKV
+7 NLAVGSKV

-27 QPIIWTVVAKNHV
+27 QPIIWTIVAKNHV
-40 STPAYPTD
+40 STPAYPSN
-48 SVTLHATEI
+48 SVTLHAAEI

-62 FDAKE
+62 FDAEE
-67 PNNTNSN
+67 PSNSN
-74 RVLYG
+74 SDRQKYG
-79 NNYYAV
+79 NNRYSV
-85 SNMKQWLNSRAD
+85 SNLDQWLNKD
-97 AGAWYSAQHSYDQSP
+97 AAGGAWYSAAHSADHSP
-112 NSSTYVDAGTQY
+112 DTTAGTGGYGTQY
-124 ASKEGF
+124 AARPGF
-130 LNLFSEE
+130 LNGFTDDEKA
-137 EYNAILAT
+137 AILST
-145 TIRTAKSTVDG
+145 TIRVVKPSIDG
-156 GGYEDISVKVF
+156 GSYEDVVRKVF
-167 PPSITEIGLG
+167 LPSTTEVGLSN
-177 QENDISEGVAWG
+177 ENSIAEGAAWG
-189 YYTED
+189 YYT
-194 SARASYL
+194 SNTARIGYV
-201 TTQCYNNTLSSSKS
+201 TQQCFSNTPSSSKPS
-215 SSENAAWGWWLR
+215 SKTTAWYWWLR
-227 TPYYSNACDI
+227 TPRYSGANSARGVNSAGSLYNYNA
-237 YSVGSDGGLVVYRAF
+237 YNGSN
-252 RGYVGVRPALN
+252 GVRPALN
-263 LSSSLLVSDTAD
+263 LSSSQLVSDTTD

-280 TVVFANTVTAP
+280 TVVFA
-291 ATLSIPKLIK
+291 
-301 GRSALIEWSAVDG
+301 G
-314 ADSYI
+314 
-319 LQRKTG
+319 
-325 AGGSY
+325 
-330 SDRYSGTNTYFDD
+330 
-343 QIQTRYSV
+343 
-351 LGYRVCAVSGENQ
+351 
-364 SDWNTSEDITTITAP
+364 TITP
-379 NTPGNPVVPD
+379 P
-389 TINAGDTY
+389 
-397 TVTWTAPSV
+397 
-406 TAVEGYE
+406 
-413 LQRKIDD
+413 
-420 GDYTTVYK
+420 
-428 GANLSYTDTAQST
+428 
-441 WTKVQYRVAAYTDG
+441 
-455 DVYSA
+455 
-460 TWAASSI
+460 
-467 RTITSTPTAPDAPAT
+467 APAT
-482 ITVPSSITV
+482 ITVPSAITA
-491 GDSIS
+491 GDSIA
-496 VSWSEVSGVGSY
+496 VSWGAVSGADSY
-508 KLERSTN
+508 TLERSAN
-515 DGDFTQVYSGTA
+515 GGDFTQIYSGIA
-527 TSYTDTALSTWSKV
+527 TSYADTALATWSKV
-541 QYRVSS
+541 QYRVAS
-547 VKDGVSSDWMTSA
+547 VKDNVSSDWTTSV
-560 EQTVSAKEP
+560 ERTVEAKEP
-569 EPTAPAMPETI
+569 EPTAPSTPETI
-580 TVPTLTAGQTATITW
+580 TVPALTAGQTATISW
-595 AVVSNAAGYAL
+595 AGVSNAAGYAL
-606 QRSVDGASYTTVYRG
+606 QRSVDGASYVTVYRG
-621 ENTSHT
+621 ENTSYI
-627 DTIGS
+627 DTMGS

-641 CAYDSSNNSSDY
+641 CAYDSNNNSSDY
-653 KASDVMNVSQ
+653 KTSDVFSVAQ
-663 PITGLLEAIRAH
+663 PIASLLEAIRAH
-675 AEQDIKITFAD
+675 TEQDIKITFAD
-686 NTVLGKTDVAI
+686 NTVLGKADVAI
-697 TGDGVKITDVLNG
+697 TGDGVKITDILNG

-727 LFNTDNKFNNFDFT
+727 LFNVDNKFNNFDFT
-741 QEFTLQIGVNV
+741 QEFTLQIGVKV
-752 GTSFQYITLGIFK
+752 GAAFQYVTVGVFK

-785 QKFDVSASDFIE
+785 QKFEVSASDFIE
-797 NLEFP
+797 NMTFP
-802 ITLGVVLSSLCTTV
+802 VTLGAVFSSLCAAV
-816 GVETATT
+816 GVEPITT

-828 AKNFTF
+828 TKNFTF

-862 ADGKLEL
+862 ADGKVEL

-926 FLYIENDTEISSL
+926 FLYIENDTEIPAL
-939 QPYVNAIF
+939 QPYVNAIY

-970 CGDIITVVDDYDEVK
+970 CGDIITVVNDYDEVK

-992 TITWNGFGEVEYEST
+992 TIKWNGFGKVEYEST
-1007 GGLTREIEPVQ
+1007 GGLVREIEPVQ
-1018 QRELESI
+1018 QRELEAI
-1025 KKSMLRG
+1025 KKSMLRD

-1075 EQLIQKTEEGI
+1075 EQLIQKTEKGI
-1086 ESQIS
+1086 ESKIS

-1126 LDLTATETAGSSSTE
+1126 LDLTATETAGSTSAE

-1146 DQHPDGIPVIP
+1146 DGYPDPDGNVPVGDASIA
-1157 DNEYDFTKT
+1157 DYEFTKT
-1166 SDGYYTSQNTGVHN
+1166 SDGYYTSQNAGVHK
-1180 SYAYGGLVFNFT
+1180 SFSYGGLKFNFT
-1192 QSTTITIRCISYGES
+1192 KSTAITIRCISYGEA
-1207 EHDYGIVSNLDTEL
+1207 EHDYGIVSNLDTMLEWDNK
-1221 TLSETADTTGVK
+1221 ADATGVK

-1248 LTMTVPAGSHYIT
+1248 LTMTVPPGSHFIT

-1273 GDYFKIKCFV
+1273 GDYFKIKCFI

-1323 TTINGG
+1323 TTIDGG

-1352 TSGMNGENGVVQVGV
+1352 TSKMSAQNGVVQVGV

-1387 KDPDNSSASH
+1387 IDPDSSSTNY

-1403 SNQKI
+1403 ANRKI
-1408 IPGSD
+1408 IPGGNGYWD
-1413 GDWVIGGVQNYF
+1413 IGGVQNYF
-1425 KTLYVQ
+1425 KTLYVE

>member
-7 NLAVGAKV
+7 NLAVGSKV

-27 QPIIWTVVAKNHV
+27 QPIIWTIVAKNHV
-40 STPAYPTD
+40 STPAYPSN
-48 SVTLHATEI
+48 SVTLHAAEI

-62 FDAKE
+62 FDAEE
-67 PNNTNSN
+67 PSNSN
-74 RVLYG
+74 SDRQKYG
-79 NNYYAV
+79 NNRYSV
-85 SNMKQWLNSRAD
+85 SNLDQWLNKD
-97 AGAWYSAQHSYDQSP
+97 AAGGAWYSAAHSADHSP
-112 NSSTYVDAGTQY
+112 DTTAGTGGYGTQY
-124 ASKEGF
+124 AARPGF
-130 LNLFSEE
+130 LNGFTDDEKA
-137 EYNAILAT
+137 AILST
-145 TIRTAKSTVDG
+145 TIRVVKPSIDG
-156 GGYEDISVKVF
+156 GSYEDVVRKVF
-167 PPSITEIGLG
+167 LPSTTEVGLSN
-177 QENDISEGVAWG
+177 ENSIAEGAAWG
-189 YYTED
+189 YYT
-194 SARASYL
+194 SNTARIGYV
-201 TTQCYNNTLSSSKS
+201 TQQCFSNTPSSSKPS
-215 SSENAAWGWWLR
+215 SKTTAWYWWLR
-227 TPYYSNACDI
+227 TPHHSFANIARG
-237 YSVGSDGGLVVYRAF
+237 VNSDGSLGGNNAYR
-252 RGYVGVRPALN
+252 GNYGVRPALN
-263 LSSSLLVSDTAD
+263 LSSSLLVSDSTDA
-275 SDGCY
+275 DGCY
-280 TVVFANTVTAP
+280 TVVFA
-291 ATLSIPKLIK
+291 
-301 GRSALIEWSAVDG
+301 G
-314 ADSYI
+314 
-319 LQRKTG
+319 
-325 AGGSY
+325 
-330 SDRYSGTNTYFDD
+330 
-343 QIQTRYSV
+343 
-351 LGYRVCAVSGENQ
+351 
-364 SDWNTSEDITTITAP
+364 TITP
-379 NTPGNPVVPD
+379 P
-389 TINAGDTY
+389 
-397 TVTWTAPSV
+397 
-406 TAVEGYE
+406 
-413 LQRKIDD
+413 
-420 GDYTTVYK
+420 
-428 GANLSYTDTAQST
+428 
-441 WTKVQYRVAAYTDG
+441 
-455 DVYSA
+455 
-460 TWAASSI
+460 
-467 RTITSTPTAPDAPAT
+467 APAT
-482 ITVPSSITV
+482 ITVSSAITA
-491 GDSIS
+491 GDSIA
-496 VSWSEVSGVGSY
+496 VSWGAVSGADSY
-508 KLERSTN
+508 TLERSAN
-515 DGDFTQVYSGTA
+515 GGGFTQIYSGTA
-527 TSYTDTALSTWSKV
+527 TSYTDTALATWSKV
-541 QYRVSS
+541 QYRVAS
-547 VKDGVSSDWMTSA
+547 VKDNVSSKWTTSV
-560 EQTVSAKEP
+560 ERTVEAKEP
-569 EPTAPAMPETI
+569 EPTIPSMPETI
-580 TVPTLTAGQTATITW
+580 TVPALTAGESATITW
-595 AVVSNAAGYAL
+595 AGVSNAAGYAL
-606 QRSVDGASYTTVYRG
+606 QRSVDGASYMTVYRG
-621 ENTSHT
+621 ENTSYI
-627 DTIGS
+627 DTVGS

-641 CAYDSSNNSSDY
+641 CAYDSNNNSSDY
-653 KASDVMNVSQ
+653 KTSDVFSVAQ
-663 PITGLLEAIRAH
+663 PIASLLEAIRAH
-675 AEQDIKITFAD
+675 TEQDIKITFAD
-686 NTVLGKTDVAI
+686 NTVLGKADVAI
-697 TGDGVKITDVLNG
+697 TGDGVKITDILNG

-727 LFNTDNKFNNFDFT
+727 LFNVDNKFNNFDFT
-741 QEFTLQIGVNV
+741 QEFTLQIGVKV
-752 GTSFQYITLGIFK
+752 GAAFQYVTVGVFK

-785 QKFDVSASDFIE
+785 QKFEVSASDFIE
-797 NLEFP
+797 NMTFP
-802 ITLGVVLSSLCTTV
+802 VTLGAVFSSLCAAV
-816 GVETATT
+816 GVEPITT

-828 AKNFTF
+828 TKNFTF

-862 ADGKLEL
+862 ADGKVEL

-926 FLYIENDTEISSL
+926 FLYIENDTEIPAL
-939 QPYVNAIF
+939 QPYVNAIY

-970 CGDIITVVDDYDEVK
+970 CGDIITVVNDYDEVK

-992 TITWNGFGEVEYEST
+992 TIKWNGFGKVEYEST
-1007 GGLTREIEPVQ
+1007 GGLVREIEPVQ
-1018 QRELESI
+1018 QRELEAI
-1025 KKSMLRG
+1025 KKSMLRD

-1075 EQLIQKTEEGI
+1075 EQLIQKTEKGI
-1086 ESQIS
+1086 ESKIS

-1126 LDLTATETAGSSSTE
+1126 LDLTATETAGSTSAE

-1146 DQHPDGIPVIP
+1146 DQHPNIDGIPAVP

-1166 SDGYYTSQNTGVHN
+1166 SDGYYTSQNAGVHS
-1180 SYAYGGLVFNFT
+1180 SYSYGGFKFNFT
-1192 QSTTITIRCISYGES
+1192 RSTTITIRCISYGEA
-1207 EHDYGIVSNLDTEL
+1207 EHDYGIVSSLDTALEM
-1221 TLSETADTTGVK
+1221 SNTADTTGVK

-1248 LTMTVPAGSHYIT
+1248 LTMTVPSGNHYIT

-1273 GDYFKIKCFV
+1273 GDYFKIKCFI

-1323 TTINGG
+1323 TTIDGG

-1352 TSGMNGENGVVQVGV
+1352 TSKMSAQNGVVQVGV

-1387 KDPDNSSASH
+1387 IDPDSSSTNY

-1403 SNQKI
+1403 ANRKI
-1408 IPGSD
+1408 IPGGNGYWD
-1413 GDWVIGGVQNYF
+1413 IGGVQNYF
-1425 KTLYVQ
+1425 KTLYVE

>member
-7 NLAVGAKV
+7 NLAVGSKV

-27 QPIIWTVVAKNHV
+27 QPIIWTIVAKNHV
-40 STPAYPTD
+40 STPAYPSN
-48 SVTLHATEI
+48 SVTLHAAEI

-62 FDAKE
+62 FDAEE
-67 PNNTNSN
+67 PSNSN
-74 RVLYG
+74 SDRQKYG
-79 NNYYAV
+79 NNRYSV
-85 SNMKQWLNSRAD
+85 SNLDQWLNKD
-97 AGAWYSAQHSYDQSP
+97 AAGGAWYSAAHSADHSP
-112 NSSTYVDAGTQY
+112 DTTAGTGGYGTQY
-124 ASKEGF
+124 AARPGF
-130 LNLFSEE
+130 LNGFTDDEKA
-137 EYNAILAT
+137 AILST
-145 TIRTAKSTVDG
+145 TIRVVKPSIDG
-156 GGYEDISVKVF
+156 GSYEDVVRKVF
-167 PPSITEIGLG
+167 LPSTTEVGLSN
-177 QENDISEGVAWG
+177 ENSIAEGAAWG
-189 YYTED
+189 YYT
-194 SARASYL
+194 SNTARIGYV
-201 TTQCYNNTLSSSKS
+201 TQQCFSNTPSSSKPS
-215 SSENAAWGWWLR
+215 SKTTAWYWWLR
-227 TPYYSNACDI
+227 TPRYSGANSARGVNSAGSLYNYNA
-237 YSVGSDGGLVVYRAF
+237 YNGSN
-252 RGYVGVRPALN
+252 GVRPALN
-263 LSSSLLVSDTAD
+263 LSSSQLVSDTTD

-280 TVVFANTVTAP
+280 TVVFA
-291 ATLSIPKLIK
+291 
-301 GRSALIEWSAVDG
+301 G
-314 ADSYI
+314 
-319 LQRKTG
+319 
-325 AGGSY
+325 
-330 SDRYSGTNTYFDD
+330 
-343 QIQTRYSV
+343 
-351 LGYRVCAVSGENQ
+351 
-364 SDWNTSEDITTITAP
+364 TITP
-379 NTPGNPVVPD
+379 P
-389 TINAGDTY
+389 
-397 TVTWTAPSV
+397 
-406 TAVEGYE
+406 
-413 LQRKIDD
+413 
-420 GDYTTVYK
+420 
-428 GANLSYTDTAQST
+428 
-441 WTKVQYRVAAYTDG
+441 
-455 DVYSA
+455 
-460 TWAASSI
+460 
-467 RTITSTPTAPDAPAT
+467 APAT
-482 ITVPSSITV
+482 ITVPSAITA
-491 GDSIS
+491 GDSIA
-496 VSWSEVSGVGSY
+496 VSWGAVSGADSY
-508 KLERSTN
+508 TLERSAN
-515 DGDFTQVYSGTA
+515 GGDFTQIYSGIA
-527 TSYTDTALSTWSKV
+527 TSYADTALATWSKV
-541 QYRVSS
+541 QYRVAS
-547 VKDGVSSDWMTSA
+547 VKDNVSSDWTTSV
-560 EQTVSAKEP
+560 ERTVEAKEP
-569 EPTAPAMPETI
+569 EPTAPSTPETI
-580 TVPTLTAGQTATITW
+580 TVPALTAGQTATISW
-595 AVVSNAAGYAL
+595 AGVSNAAGYAL
-606 QRSVDGASYTTVYRG
+606 QRSVDGASYMTVYRG
-621 ENTSHT
+621 ENTSYI
-627 DTIGS
+627 DTVGS

-641 CAYDSSNNSSDY
+641 CAYDSNNNSSDY
-653 KASDVMNVSQ
+653 KTLDVFSVAQ
-663 PITGLLEAIRAH
+663 PIASLLEAIRAH
-675 AEQDIKITFAD
+675 TEQDIKITFAD
-686 NTVLGKTDVAI
+686 NTVLGKADVAI
-697 TGDGVKITDVLNG
+697 TGDGVKITDILNG

-727 LFNTDNKFNNFDFT
+727 LFNVDNKFNNFDFT
-741 QEFTLQIGVNV
+741 QEFTLQIGVKV
-752 GTSFQYITLGIFK
+752 GAAFQYVTVGVFK

-785 QKFDVSASDFIE
+785 QKFEVSASDFIE
-797 NLEFP
+797 NMTFP
-802 ITLGVVLSSLCTTV
+802 VTLGAVFSSLCAAV
-816 GVETATT
+816 GVEPITT

-828 AKNFTF
+828 TKNFTF

-862 ADGKLEL
+862 ADGKVEL

-926 FLYIENDTEISSL
+926 FLYIENDTEIPAL
-939 QPYVNAIF
+939 QPYVNAIY

-970 CGDIITVVDDYDEVK
+970 CGDIITVVNDYDEVK

-992 TITWNGFGEVEYEST
+992 TIKWNGFGKVEYEST
-1007 GGLTREIEPVQ
+1007 GGLVREIEPVQ
-1018 QRELESI
+1018 QRELEAI
-1025 KKSMLRG
+1025 KKSMLRD

-1075 EQLIQKTEEGI
+1075 EQLIQKTEKGI
-1086 ESQIS
+1086 ESKIS

-1126 LDLTATETAGSSSTE
+1126 LDLTATETAGSTSAE

-1146 DQHPDGIPVIP
+1146 DGYPDPDGNVPVGDASIA
-1157 DNEYDFTKT
+1157 DYEFTKT
-1166 SDGYYTSQNTGVHN
+1166 SDGYYTSQNAGVHK
-1180 SYAYGGLVFNFT
+1180 SFSYGGLKFNFT
-1192 QSTTITIRCISYGES
+1192 KSTAITIRCISYGEA
-1207 EHDYGIVSNLDTEL
+1207 EHDYGIVSNLDTMLEWDNK
-1221 TLSETADTTGVK
+1221 ADATGVK

-1248 LTMTVPAGSHYIT
+1248 LTMTVPPGSHFIT

-1273 GDYFKIKCFV
+1273 GDYFKIKCFI

-1323 TTINGG
+1323 TTIDGG

-1352 TSGMNGENGVVQVGV
+1352 TSKMSAQNGVVQVGV

-1387 KDPDNSSASH
+1387 IDPDSSSTNY

-1403 SNQKI
+1403 ANRKI
-1408 IPGSD
+1408 IPGGNGYWD
-1413 GDWVIGGVQNYF
+1413 IGGVQNYF
-1425 KTLYVQ
+1425 KTLYVE

>member
-7 NLAVGAKV
+7 NLAVGSKV

-27 QPIIWTVVAKNHV
+27 QPIIWTIVAKNHV
-40 STPAYPTD
+40 STPAYPSN
-48 SVTLHATEI
+48 SVTLHAAEI

-62 FDAKE
+62 FDAEE
-67 PNNTNSN
+67 PSNSN
-74 RVLYG
+74 SDRQKYG
-79 NNYYAV
+79 NNRYSV
-85 SNMKQWLNSRAD
+85 SNLDQWLNKD
-97 AGAWYSAQHSYDQSP
+97 AAGGAWYSAAHSADHSP
-112 NSSTYVDAGTQY
+112 DTTAGTGGYGTQY
-124 ASKEGF
+124 AARPGF
-130 LNLFSEE
+130 LNGFTDDEKA
-137 EYNAILAT
+137 AILST
-145 TIRTAKSTVDG
+145 TIRVVKPSIDG
-156 GGYEDISVKVF
+156 GSYEDVVRKVF
-167 PPSITEIGLG
+167 LPSTTEVGLSN
-177 QENDISEGVAWG
+177 ENSIAEGAAWG
-189 YYTED
+189 YYT
-194 SARASYL
+194 SNTARIGYV
-201 TTQCYNNTLSSSKS
+201 TQQCFSNTPSSSKPS
-215 SSENAAWGWWLR
+215 SKTTAWYWWLR
-227 TPYYSNACDI
+227 TPRYSGANSARGVNSAGSLYNYNA
-237 YSVGSDGGLVVYRAF
+237 YNGSN
-252 RGYVGVRPALN
+252 GVRPALN
-263 LSSSLLVSDTAD
+263 LSSSQLVSDTTD

-280 TVVFANTVTAP
+280 TVVFA
-291 ATLSIPKLIK
+291 
-301 GRSALIEWSAVDG
+301 G
-314 ADSYI
+314 
-319 LQRKTG
+319 
-325 AGGSY
+325 
-330 SDRYSGTNTYFDD
+330 
-343 QIQTRYSV
+343 
-351 LGYRVCAVSGENQ
+351 
-364 SDWNTSEDITTITAP
+364 TITP
-379 NTPGNPVVPD
+379 P
-389 TINAGDTY
+389 
-397 TVTWTAPSV
+397 
-406 TAVEGYE
+406 
-413 LQRKIDD
+413 
-420 GDYTTVYK
+420 
-428 GANLSYTDTAQST
+428 
-441 WTKVQYRVAAYTDG
+441 
-455 DVYSA
+455 
-460 TWAASSI
+460 
-467 RTITSTPTAPDAPAT
+467 APAT
-482 ITVPSSITV
+482 ITVPSAITA
-491 GDSIS
+491 GDSIA
-496 VSWSEVSGVGSY
+496 VSWGAVSGADSY
-508 KLERSTN
+508 TLERSAN
-515 DGDFTQVYSGTA
+515 GGDFTQIYSGIA
-527 TSYTDTALSTWSKV
+527 TSYADTALATWSKV
-541 QYRVSS
+541 QYRVAS
-547 VKDGVSSDWMTSA
+547 VKDNVSSDWTTSV
-560 EQTVSAKEP
+560 ERTVEAKEP
-569 EPTAPAMPETI
+569 EPTAPSTPETI
-580 TVPTLTAGQTATITW
+580 TVPALTAGQTATISW
-595 AVVSNAAGYAL
+595 AGVSNAAGYAL
-606 QRSVDGASYTTVYRG
+606 QRSVDGASYMTVIGG
-621 ENTSHT
+621 ENTSYI
-627 DTIGS
+627 DTVGS

-641 CAYDSSNNSSDY
+641 CAYDSNNNSSDY
-653 KASDVMNVSQ
+653 KTSDVFSVAQ
-663 PITGLLEAIRAH
+663 PIASLLEAIRAH
-675 AEQDIKITFAD
+675 TEQDIKITFAD
-686 NTVLGKTDVAI
+686 NTVLGKADVAI
-697 TGDGVKITDVLNG
+697 TGDGVKITDILNG

-727 LFNTDNKFNNFDFT
+727 LFNVDNKFNNFDFT
-741 QEFTLQIGVNV
+741 QEFTLQIGVKV
-752 GTSFQYITLGIFK
+752 GAAFQYVTVGVFK

-785 QKFDVSASDFIE
+785 QKFEVSASDFIE
-797 NLEFP
+797 NMTFP
-802 ITLGVVLSSLCTTV
+802 VTLGAVFSSLCAAV
-816 GVETATT
+816 GVEPITT

-828 AKNFTF
+828 TKNFTF

-862 ADGKLEL
+862 ADGKVEL

-926 FLYIENDTEISSL
+926 FLYIENDTEIPAL
-939 QPYVNAIF
+939 QPYVNAIY

-970 CGDIITVVDDYDEVK
+970 CGDIITVVNDYDEVK

-992 TITWNGFGEVEYEST
+992 TIKWNGFGKVEYEST
-1007 GGLTREIEPVQ
+1007 GGLVREIEPVQ
-1018 QRELESI
+1018 QRELEAI
-1025 KKSMLRG
+1025 KKSMLRD

-1075 EQLIQKTEEGI
+1075 EQLIQKTEKGI
-1086 ESQIS
+1086 ESKIS

-1126 LDLTATETAGSSSTE
+1126 LDLTATETAGSTSAE

-1146 DQHPDGIPVIP
+1146 DRYPDPDGNVPVGDASIA
-1157 DNEYDFTKT
+1157 DYEFTKT
-1166 SDGYYTSQNTGVHN
+1166 SDGYYTSQNAGVHK
-1180 SYAYGGLVFNFT
+1180 SFSYGGLKFNFT
-1192 QSTTITIRCISYGES
+1192 KSTAITIRCISYGEA
-1207 EHDYGIVSNLDTEL
+1207 EHDYGIVSNLDTMLEWDNK
-1221 TLSETADTTGVK
+1221 ADATGVK

-1248 LTMTVPAGSHYIT
+1248 LTMTVPPGSHFIT

-1273 GDYFKIKCFV
+1273 GDYFKIKCFI

-1323 TTINGG
+1323 TTIDGG

-1352 TSGMNGENGVVQVGV
+1352 TSKMSAQNGVVQVGV

-1387 KDPDNSSASH
+1387 IDPDSSSTNY

-1403 SNQKI
+1403 ANRKI
-1408 IPGSD
+1408 IPGGNGYWD
-1413 GDWVIGGVQNYF
+1413 IGGVQNYF
-1425 KTLYVQ
+1425 KTLYVE

>member
-7 NLAVGAKV
+7 NLAVGSKV

-27 QPIIWTVVAKNHV
+27 QPIIWTIVAKNHV
-40 STPAYPTD
+40 STPAYPSN
-48 SVTLHATEI
+48 SVTLHAAEI

-67 PNNTNSN
+67 PSNSN
-74 RVLYG
+74 SDRQNYG
-79 NNYYAV
+79 NNRYSV
-85 SNMKQWLNSRAD
+85 SNLDQWLNKD
-97 AGAWYSAQHSYDQSP
+97 AAGGAWYSAAHSADHSP
-112 NSSTYVDAGTQY
+112 DTTAGTGGYGTQY
-124 ASKEGF
+124 ATRPGF
-130 LNLFSEE
+130 LNGFTDDEKA
-137 EYNAILAT
+137 AILST
-145 TIRTAKSTVDG
+145 TIRVVKPSTDG
-156 GGYEDISVKVF
+156 GSYEDVVRKVF
-167 PPSITEIGLG
+167 LPSTTEVGLSN
-177 QENDISEGVAWG
+177 ENSIAEGAAWG
-189 YYTED
+189 YYT
-194 SARASYL
+194 SNTARIGYV
-201 TTQCYNNTLSSSKS
+201 TQQCFSNTPSSSKPS
-215 SSENAAWGWWLR
+215 SKTTAWYWWLR
-227 TPYYSNACDI
+227 TPRCSHASSARYVY
-237 YSVGSDGGLVVYRAF
+237 SDGSLGYSTACNGYR
-252 RGYVGVRPALN
+252 GVRPALN
-263 LSSSLLVSDTAD
+263 LSSSQLVSDTTD

-280 TVVFANTVTAP
+280 TVVFA
-291 ATLSIPKLIK
+291 
-301 GRSALIEWSAVDG
+301 G
-314 ADSYI
+314 
-319 LQRKTG
+319 
-325 AGGSY
+325 
-330 SDRYSGTNTYFDD
+330 
-343 QIQTRYSV
+343 
-351 LGYRVCAVSGENQ
+351 
-364 SDWNTSEDITTITAP
+364 TITP
-379 NTPGNPVVPD
+379 P
-389 TINAGDTY
+389 
-397 TVTWTAPSV
+397 
-406 TAVEGYE
+406 
-413 LQRKIDD
+413 
-420 GDYTTVYK
+420 
-428 GANLSYTDTAQST
+428 
-441 WTKVQYRVAAYTDG
+441 
-455 DVYSA
+455 
-460 TWAASSI
+460 
-467 RTITSTPTAPDAPAT
+467 APAT
-482 ITVPSSITV
+482 ITVPSAITA
-491 GDSIS
+491 GDSIA
-496 VSWSEVSGVGSY
+496 VSWGAVSGADSY
-508 KLERSTN
+508 TLERSAN
-515 DGDFTQVYSGTA
+515 GGDFTQIYSGIA
-527 TSYTDTALSTWSKV
+527 TSYADTALATWSKV
-541 QYRVSS
+541 QYRVAS
-547 VKDGVSSDWMTSA
+547 VKDNVSSDWTTSV
-560 EQTVSAKEP
+560 ERTVEAKEP
-569 EPTAPAMPETI
+569 EPTAPSTPETI
-580 TVPTLTAGQTATITW
+580 TVPALTAGQTATISW
-595 AVVSNAAGYAL
+595 AGVSNAAGYAL
-606 QRSVDGASYTTVYRG
+606 QRSVDGASYMTVYRG
-621 ENTSHT
+621 ENTSYI
-627 DTIGS
+627 DTVGS

-641 CAYDSSNNSSDY
+641 CAYDSNNNSSDY
-653 KASDVMNVSQ
+653 KTSDVFSVAQ
-663 PITGLLEAIRAH
+663 PIASLLEAIRAH
-675 AEQDIKITFAD
+675 TEQDIKITFAD
-686 NTVLGKTDVAI
+686 NTVLGKADVAI
-697 TGDGVKITDVLNG
+697 TGDGVKITDILNG

-727 LFNTDNKFNNFDFT
+727 LFNVDNKFNNFDFT
-741 QEFTLQIGVNV
+741 QEFTLQIGVKD
-752 GTSFQYITLGIFK
+752 GAAFQYVTVGVFK

-785 QKFDVSASDFIE
+785 QKFEVSASDFIE
-797 NLEFP
+797 NMTFP
-802 ITLGVVLSSLCTTV
+802 VTLGAVFSSLCAAV
-816 GVETATT
+816 GVEPITT

-828 AKNFTF
+828 TKNFTF

-862 ADGKLEL
+862 ADGKVEL

-926 FLYIENDTEISSL
+926 FLYIENDTEIPAL
-939 QPYVNAIF
+939 QPYVNAIY

-970 CGDIITVVDDYDEVK
+970 CGDIITVVNDYDEVK

-992 TITWNGFGEVEYEST
+992 TIKWNGFGKVEYEST
-1007 GGLTREIEPVQ
+1007 GGLVREIEPVQ
-1018 QRELESI
+1018 QRELEAI
-1025 KKSMLRG
+1025 KKSMLRD

-1075 EQLIQKTEEGI
+1075 EQLIQKTEKGI
-1086 ESQIS
+1086 ESKIS

-1126 LDLTATETAGSSSTE
+1126 LDLTATETAGSTSAE

-1146 DQHPDGIPVIP
+1146 DGYPDPDGNAPFGDASIA
-1157 DNEYDFTKT
+1157 DYEFTKT
-1166 SDGYYTSQNTGVHN
+1166 SDGYYTSQNARVHK
-1180 SYAYGGLVFNFT
+1180 SFSYGGLKFNFT
-1192 QSTTITIRCISYGES
+1192 KSTAITIRCISYGEA
-1207 EHDYGIVSNLDTEL
+1207 EHDYGIVSNLDTMLEWDNK
-1221 TLSETADTTGVK
+1221 ADATGVK

-1248 LTMTVPAGSHYIT
+1248 LTMTVPPGSHFIT

-1267 SSVHKN
+1267 SSVHEN
-1273 GDYFKIKCFV
+1273 GDYFKIKCFI

-1323 TTINGG
+1323 TTIDGG

-1352 TSGMNGENGVVQVGV
+1352 TSKMSAQNGVVQVGV

-1387 KDPDNSSASH
+1387 IDPDSSSTNY

-1403 SNQKI
+1403 VNRKI
-1408 IPGSD
+1408 IPGGNGYWD
-1413 GDWVIGGVQNYF
+1413 IGGVQNYF
-1425 KTLYVQ
+1425 KKLYVE

>member
-7 NLAVGAKV
+7 NLAVGSKV

-27 QPIIWTVVAKNHV
+27 QPIIWTIVAKNHV
-40 STPAYPTD
+40 STPAYPSN
-48 SVTLHATEI
+48 SVTLHAAEI

-62 FDAKE
+62 FDAEE
-67 PNNTNSN
+67 PSNSN
-74 RVLYG
+74 SDRQKYG
-79 NNYYAV
+79 NNRYSV
-85 SNMKQWLNSRAD
+85 SNLDQWLNKD
-97 AGAWYSAQHSYDQSP
+97 AAGGAWYSAAHSADHSP
-112 NSSTYVDAGTQY
+112 DTTAGTGGYGTQY
-124 ASKEGF
+124 AARPGF
-130 LNLFSEE
+130 LNGFTDDEKA
-137 EYNAILAT
+137 AILST
-145 TIRTAKSTVDG
+145 TIRVVKPSIDG
-156 GGYEDISVKVF
+156 GSYEDVVRKVF
-167 PPSITEIGLG
+167 LPSTTEVGLSN
-177 QENDISEGVAWG
+177 ENSIAEGAAWG
-189 YYTED
+189 YYT
-194 SARASYL
+194 SNTARIGYV
-201 TTQCYNNTLSSSKS
+201 TQQCFSNTPSSSKPS
-215 SSENAAWGWWLR
+215 SKTTAWYWWLR
-227 TPYYSNACDI
+227 TPRYSGANGARGVNSAGSLYNYNA
-237 YSVGSDGGLVVYRAF
+237 YNGSN
-252 RGYVGVRPALN
+252 GVRPALN
-263 LSSSLLVSDTAD
+263 LSSSQLVSDTTD

-280 TVVFANTVTAP
+280 TVVFA
-291 ATLSIPKLIK
+291 
-301 GRSALIEWSAVDG
+301 G
-314 ADSYI
+314 
-319 LQRKTG
+319 
-325 AGGSY
+325 
-330 SDRYSGTNTYFDD
+330 
-343 QIQTRYSV
+343 
-351 LGYRVCAVSGENQ
+351 
-364 SDWNTSEDITTITAP
+364 TITP
-379 NTPGNPVVPD
+379 P
-389 TINAGDTY
+389 
-397 TVTWTAPSV
+397 
-406 TAVEGYE
+406 
-413 LQRKIDD
+413 
-420 GDYTTVYK
+420 
-428 GANLSYTDTAQST
+428 
-441 WTKVQYRVAAYTDG
+441 
-455 DVYSA
+455 
-460 TWAASSI
+460 
-467 RTITSTPTAPDAPAT
+467 APAT
-482 ITVPSSITV
+482 ITVPSAITA
-491 GDSIS
+491 GDSIA
-496 VSWSEVSGVGSY
+496 VSWGAVSGADSY
-508 KLERSTN
+508 TLERSAN
-515 DGDFTQVYSGTA
+515 GGDFTQIYSGIA
-527 TSYTDTALSTWSKV
+527 TSYADTALATWSKV
-541 QYRVSS
+541 QYRVAS
-547 VKDGVSSDWMTSA
+547 VKDNVSSDWTTSV
-560 EQTVSAKEP
+560 ERTVEAKEP
-569 EPTAPAMPETI
+569 EPTAPSTPETI
-580 TVPTLTAGQTATITW
+580 TVPALTAGQTATISW
-595 AVVSNAAGYAL
+595 AGVSNAAGYAL
-606 QRSVDGASYTTVYRG
+606 QRSVDGASYVTVYRG
-621 ENTSHT
+621 ENTSYI
-627 DTIGS
+627 DTVGS

-641 CAYDSSNNSSDY
+641 CAYDSNNNSSDY
-653 KASDVMNVSQ
+653 KTSDVFSVAQ
-663 PITGLLEAIRAH
+663 PIASLLEAIRAH
-675 AEQDIKITFAD
+675 TEQDIKITFAD
-686 NTVLGKTDVAI
+686 NTVLGKADVAI
-697 TGDGVKITDVLNG
+697 TGDGVKITDILNG

-727 LFNTDNKFNNFDFT
+727 LFNVDNKFNNFDFT
-741 QEFTLQIGVNV
+741 QEFTLQIGVKV
-752 GTSFQYITLGIFK
+752 GAAFQYVTVGVFK

-785 QKFDVSASDFIE
+785 QKFEVSASDFIE
-797 NLEFP
+797 NMTFP
-802 ITLGVVLSSLCTTV
+802 VTLGAVFSSLCAAV
-816 GVETATT
+816 GVEPITT

-828 AKNFTF
+828 TKNFTF

-862 ADGKLEL
+862 ADGKVEL

-926 FLYIENDTEISSL
+926 FLYIENDTEIPAL
-939 QPYVNAIF
+939 QPYVNAIY

-970 CGDIITVVDDYDEVK
+970 CGDIITVVNDYDEVK

-992 TITWNGFGEVEYEST
+992 TIKWNGFGKVEYEST
-1007 GGLTREIEPVQ
+1007 GGLVREIEPVQ
-1018 QRELESI
+1018 QRELEAI
-1025 KKSMLRG
+1025 KKSMLRD

-1075 EQLIQKTEEGI
+1075 EQLIQKTEKGI
-1086 ESQIS
+1086 ESKIS

-1126 LDLTATETAGSSSTE
+1126 LDLTATETAGSTSAE

-1146 DQHPDGIPVIP
+1146 DRYPDPDGNVPVGDASIA
-1157 DNEYDFTKT
+1157 DYEFTKT
-1166 SDGYYTSQNTGVHN
+1166 SDGYYTSQNAGVHK
-1180 SYAYGGLVFNFT
+1180 SFSYGGLKFNFT
-1192 QSTTITIRCISYGES
+1192 KSTAITIRCISYGEA
-1207 EHDYGIVSNLDTEL
+1207 EHDYGIVSNLDTMLEWDNK
-1221 TLSETADTTGVK
+1221 ADATGVK

-1248 LTMTVPAGSHYIT
+1248 LTMTVPPGSHFIT

-1273 GDYFKIKCFV
+1273 GDYFKIKCFI

-1323 TTINGG
+1323 TTIDGG

-1352 TSGMNGENGVVQVGV
+1352 TSKMSAQNGVVQVGV

-1387 KDPDNSSASH
+1387 IDPDSSSTNY

-1403 SNQKI
+1403 ANRKI
-1408 IPGSD
+1408 IPGGNGYWD
-1413 GDWVIGGVQNYF
+1413 IGGVQNYF
-1425 KTLYVQ
+1425 KTLYVE

>member
-1 MSQALS
+1 M
-7 NLAVGAKV
+7 
-15 KFGKYQVNTEEA
+15 
-27 QPIIWTVVAKNHV
+27 
-40 STPAYPTD
+40 
-48 SVTLHATEI
+48 
-57 LDLRC
+57 
-62 FDAKE
+62 
-67 PNNTNSN
+67 
-74 RVLYG
+74 
-79 NNYYAV
+79 AV
-85 SNMKQWLNSRAD
+85 SM
-97 AGAWYSAQHSYDQSP
+97 P
-112 NSSTYVDAGTQY
+112 
-124 ASKEGF
+124 
-130 LNLFSEE
+130 
-137 EYNAILAT
+137 T
-145 TIRTAKSTVDG
+145 T
-156 GGYEDISVKVF
+156 
-167 PPSITEIGLG
+167 
-177 QENDISEGVAWG
+177 
-189 YYTED
+189 
-194 SARASYL
+194 L
-201 TTQCYNNTLSSSKS
+201 T
-215 SSENAAWGWWLR
+215 
-227 TPYYSNACDI
+227 
-237 YSVGSDGGLVVYRAF
+237 
-252 RGYVGVRPALN
+252 
-263 LSSSLLVSDTAD
+263 
-275 SDGCY
+275 
-280 TVVFANTVTAP
+280 
-291 ATLSIPKLIK
+291 IPKLVK
-301 GRSALIEWSAVDG
+301 GRGALIEWSAVDG

-319 LQRKTG
+319 LQRKTS
-325 AGGSY
+325 ADGSY
-330 SDRYSGTNTYFDD
+330 SQRYSGTNTYFDD
-343 QIQTRYSV
+343 QIQTRYTV
-351 LGYRVCAVSGENQ
+351 YGYRVCAVSGETQ
-364 SDWNTSEDITTITAP
+364 SDWNTSDDITAISAP
-379 NTPGNPVVPD
+379 NPPGYPEIPD
-389 TINAGDTY
+389 TINVGDTY

-406 TAVEGYE
+406 SAVEGYE
-413 LQRKIDD
+413 LQRKVDD

-441 WTKVQYRVAAYTDG
+441 WTKVQYRVAAYIDG

-460 TWAASSI
+460 SWAASDI
-467 RTITSTPTAPDAPAT
+467 RTIVGGTS
-482 ITVPSSITV
+482 TVPS
-491 GDSIS
+491 
-496 VSWSEVSGVGSY
+496 
-508 KLERSTN
+508 
-515 DGDFTQVYSGTA
+515 
-527 TSYTDTALSTWSKV
+527 
-541 QYRVSS
+541 
-547 VKDGVSSDWMTSA
+547 
-560 EQTVSAKEP
+560 
-569 EPTAPAMPETI
+569 MPETI
-580 TVPTLTAGQTATITW
+580 TVPALTAGQTATITW
-595 AVVSNAAGYAL
+595 AGVSNAAGYAL
-606 QRSVDGASYTTVYRG
+606 QRSVGGANYTTVYRG
-621 ENTSHT
+621 ENTSYI
-627 DTIGS
+627 DTVGS

-641 CAYDSSNNSSDY
+641 CAYDSNNNSSDY
-653 KASDVMNVSQ
+653 KTSDVMSVAQ
-663 PITGLLEAIRAH
+663 PVTNLLEAIRAH
-675 AEQDIKITFAD
+675 TEQDIKITFAD
-686 NTVLGKTDVAI
+686 NTVLGKADVAI
-697 TGDGVKITDVLNG
+697 TGDGVKITDILNG

-727 LFNTDNKFNNFDFT
+727 LFNVDNKFNNFDFT
-741 QEFTLQIGVNV
+741 QEFTLQIGVKV
-752 GTSFQYITLGIFK
+752 GAAFQYVTVGVFK

-785 QKFDVSASDFIE
+785 QKFEVSASDFIE
-797 NLEFP
+797 NMTFP
-802 ITLGVVLSSLCTTV
+802 VTLGAVFSSLCAAV
-816 GVETATT
+816 GVEPITT

-828 AKNFTF
+828 TKNFTF

-862 ADGKLEL
+862 ADGKVEL

-926 FLYIENDTEISSL
+926 FLYIENDTEISAL

-970 CGDIITVVDDYDEVK
+970 CGDIITVVNDYDEVK

-992 TITWNGFGEVEYEST
+992 TIKWNGFGKVEYEST
-1007 GGLTREIEPVQ
+1007 GGLVREIEPVQ
-1018 QRELESI
+1018 QRELEAI
-1025 KKSMLRG
+1025 KKSMLRD
-1032 TDLSTAVE
+1032 TDLSTSVE

-1052 TSAVEGKFVEV
+1052 TSAVKGKFVEV

-1075 EQLIQKTEEGI
+1075 EQLIQKTEKGI
-1086 ESQIS
+1086 ESKIS

-1126 LDLTATETAGSSSTE
+1126 LDLTATETAGSTSTE

-1146 DQHPDGIPVIP
+1146 DQHPNIDGIPAVP

-1166 SDGYYTSQNTGVHN
+1166 SDGYYTSQNAGVHS
-1180 SYAYGGLVFNFT
+1180 SYSYGGFKFNFT
-1192 QSTTITIRCISYGES
+1192 RSTTITIRCISYGEAQS
-1207 EHDYGIVSNLDTEL
+1207 DYGIVSNLDTALEM
-1221 TLSETADTTGVK
+1221 SNTADTTGIK

-1248 LTMTVPAGSHYIT
+1248 LTMTVPSGNHYIT

-1323 TTINGG
+1323 TTIDGG

-1352 TSGMNGENGVVQVGV
+1352 TSKMSGENGVVQVGV

-1387 KDPDNSSASH
+1387 KDPDNSSASY

-1403 SNQKI
+1403 TNQCI
-1408 IPGSD
+1408 IPGEKGVWD
-1413 GDWVIGGVQNYF
+1413 IGSTLNYF
-1425 KTLYVQ
+1425 NRLYVDTIYYNKQ
-1431 KIIFGD
+1431 ETLG
-1437 NSSQTTAP
+1437 N

>member
-7 NLAVGAKV
+7 NLAVGSKV

-27 QPIIWTVVAKNHV
+27 QPIIWTIVAKNHV
-40 STPAYPTD
+40 STPAYPSN
-48 SVTLHATEI
+48 SVTLHAAEI

-62 FDAKE
+62 FDAEE
-67 PNNTNSN
+67 PSNSNSN
-74 RVLYG
+74 RQKYG
-79 NNYYAV
+79 NNRYSV
-85 SNMKQWLNSRAD
+85 SNLDQWLNKD
-97 AGAWYSAQHSYDQSP
+97 AAGGAWYSAAHSADHSP
-112 NSSTYVDAGTQY
+112 DTTAGTGGYGTQY
-124 ASKEGF
+124 AARPGF
-130 LNLFSEE
+130 LNGFTDDEKA
-137 EYNAILAT
+137 AILST
-145 TIRTAKSTVDG
+145 TIRVVKPSIDG
-156 GGYEDISVKVF
+156 GSYEDVVRKVF
-167 PPSITEIGLG
+167 LPSTTEVGLSN
-177 QENDISEGVAWG
+177 ENSIAEGAAWG
-189 YYTED
+189 YYT
-194 SARASYL
+194 SNTARIGYV
-201 TTQCYNNTLSSSKS
+201 TQQCFSNTPSSSKPS
-215 SSENAAWGWWLR
+215 SKTTAWYWRLR
-227 TPYYSNACDI
+227 TPRYSGANSTRGVNSAGSLYNYNA
-237 YSVGSDGGLVVYRAF
+237 YNGSN
-252 RGYVGVRPALN
+252 GVRPALN
-263 LSSSLLVSDTAD
+263 LSSSQLVSDTTD

-280 TVVFANTVTAP
+280 TVVFA
-291 ATLSIPKLIK
+291 
-301 GRSALIEWSAVDG
+301 G
-314 ADSYI
+314 
-319 LQRKTG
+319 
-325 AGGSY
+325 
-330 SDRYSGTNTYFDD
+330 
-343 QIQTRYSV
+343 
-351 LGYRVCAVSGENQ
+351 
-364 SDWNTSEDITTITAP
+364 TITP
-379 NTPGNPVVPD
+379 P
-389 TINAGDTY
+389 
-397 TVTWTAPSV
+397 
-406 TAVEGYE
+406 
-413 LQRKIDD
+413 
-420 GDYTTVYK
+420 
-428 GANLSYTDTAQST
+428 
-441 WTKVQYRVAAYTDG
+441 
-455 DVYSA
+455 
-460 TWAASSI
+460 
-467 RTITSTPTAPDAPAT
+467 APAT
-482 ITVPSSITV
+482 ITVPSAITA
-491 GDSIS
+491 GDSIA
-496 VSWSEVSGVGSY
+496 VSWGAVSGADSY
-508 KLERSTN
+508 TLERSAN
-515 DGDFTQVYSGTA
+515 GGDFTQIYSGIA
-527 TSYTDTALSTWSKV
+527 TSYADTALATWSKV
-541 QYRVSS
+541 QYRVAS
-547 VKDGVSSDWMTSA
+547 VKDNVSSDWTTSV
-560 EQTVSAKEP
+560 ERTVEAKEP
-569 EPTAPAMPETI
+569 EPTAPSTPETI
-580 TVPTLTAGQTATITW
+580 TVPALTAGQTATISW
-595 AVVSNAAGYAL
+595 AGVSNAAGYAL
-606 QRSVDGASYTTVYRG
+606 QRSVDGASYMTVYRG
-621 ENTSHT
+621 ENTSYI
-627 DTIGS
+627 DTVGS

-641 CAYDSSNNSSDY
+641 CAYDSNNNSSDY
-653 KASDVMNVSQ
+653 KTSDVFSVAQ
-663 PITGLLEAIRAH
+663 PIASLLEAIRAH
-675 AEQDIKITFAD
+675 TEQDIKITFAD
-686 NTVLGKTDVAI
+686 NTVLGKADVAI
-697 TGDGVKITDVLNG
+697 TGDGVKITDILNG

-727 LFNTDNKFNNFDFT
+727 LFNVDNKFNNFDFT
-741 QEFTLQIGVNV
+741 QEFTLQIGVKV
-752 GTSFQYITLGIFK
+752 GAAFQYVTVGVFK

-785 QKFDVSASDFIE
+785 QKFEVSASDFIE
-797 NLEFP
+797 NMTFP
-802 ITLGVVLSSLCTTV
+802 VTLGAVFSSLCAAV
-816 GVETATT
+816 GVEPITT

-828 AKNFTF
+828 TKNFTF

-862 ADGKLEL
+862 ADGKVEL

-926 FLYIENDTEISSL
+926 FLYIENDTEIPAL
-939 QPYVNAIF
+939 QPYVNAIY

-970 CGDIITVVDDYDEVK
+970 CGDIITVVNDYDEVK

-992 TITWNGFGEVEYEST
+992 TIKWNGFGKVEYEST
-1007 GGLTREIEPVQ
+1007 GGLVREIEPVQ
-1018 QRELESI
+1018 QRELEAI
-1025 KKSMLRG
+1025 KKSMLRD

-1075 EQLIQKTEEGI
+1075 EQLIQKTEKGI
-1086 ESQIS
+1086 ESKIS

-1126 LDLTATETAGSSSTE
+1126 LDLTATETAGSTSAE

-1146 DQHPDGIPVIP
+1146 DRYPDPDGNVPVGDASIA
-1157 DNEYDFTKT
+1157 DYEFTKT
-1166 SDGYYTSQNTGVHN
+1166 SDGYYTSQNAGVHK
-1180 SYAYGGLVFNFT
+1180 SFSYGGLKFNFT
-1192 QSTTITIRCISYGES
+1192 KSTAITIRCISYGEA
-1207 EHDYGIVSNLDTEL
+1207 EHDYGIVSNLDTMLEWDNK
-1221 TLSETADTTGVK
+1221 ADATGVK

-1248 LTMTVPAGSHYIT
+1248 LTMTVPPGSHFIT

-1273 GDYFKIKCFV
+1273 GDYFKIKCFI

-1323 TTINGG
+1323 TTIDGG

-1352 TSGMNGENGVVQVGV
+1352 TSKMSAQNGVVQVGV

-1387 KDPDNSSASH
+1387 IDPDSSSTNY

-1403 SNQKI
+1403 ANRKI
-1408 IPGSD
+1408 IPGGNGYWD
-1413 GDWVIGGVQNYF
+1413 IGGVQNYF
-1425 KTLYVQ
+1425 KTLYVE

>member
-7 NLAVGAKV
+7 NLAVGSKV

-27 QPIIWTVVAKNHV
+27 QSIIWTIVAKNHV
-40 STPAYPTD
+40 STPAYPSD
-48 SVTLHATEI
+48 SVTLHAAGI

-67 PNNTNSN
+67 PNNTAFG
-74 RVLYG
+74 RRDYG
-79 NNYYAV
+79 NNRYVV
-85 SNMKQWLNSRAD
+85 SNLKQWLNSRA
-97 AGAWYSAQHSYDQSP
+97 AANAWYSSQHSYDQSP
-112 NSSTYVDAGTQY
+112 NSSVYVNYGTQY
-124 ASKEGF
+124 ASKAGF
-130 LNLFSEE
+130 LSLFSDD
-137 EYNAILAT
+137 EYNAILDT
-145 TIRTAKSTVDG
+145 SILTAKPTEDG
-156 GGYEDISVKVF
+156 GGSETIVTKVF
-167 PPSITEIGLG
+167 LPSKIEVGVS
-177 QENDISEGVAWG
+177 QENNISEGASWG
-189 YYTED
+189 YYT
-194 SARASYL
+194 SNSLRKGHLAA
-201 TTQCYNNTLSSSKS
+201 QCFDNTSSSLKPDS
-215 SSENAAWGWWLR
+215 KDEAWSWWLR
-227 TPYYSNACDI
+227 SPEYSMTSNVRTVLDTGQVSTKNS
-237 YSVGSDGGLVVYRAF
+237 YNGS
-252 RGYVGVRPALN
+252 VGVRPALN

-280 TVVFANTVTAP
+280 TVVFANP
-291 ATLSIPKLIK
+291 L
-301 GRSALIEWSAVDG
+301 
-314 ADSYI
+314 
-319 LQRKTG
+319 
-325 AGGSY
+325 
-330 SDRYSGTNTYFDD
+330 
-343 QIQTRYSV
+343 
-351 LGYRVCAVSGENQ
+351 
-364 SDWNTSEDITTITAP
+364 
-379 NTPGNPVVPD
+379 TP
-389 TINAGDTY
+389 
-397 TVTWTAPSV
+397 
-406 TAVEGYE
+406 
-413 LQRKIDD
+413 
-420 GDYTTVYK
+420 
-428 GANLSYTDTAQST
+428 
-441 WTKVQYRVAAYTDG
+441 
-455 DVYSA
+455 
-460 TWAASSI
+460 
-467 RTITSTPTAPDAPAT
+467 PAT
-482 ITVPSSITV
+482 ITVPSAITA
-491 GDSIS
+491 GDSIA
-496 VSWSEVSGVGSY
+496 VSWGAVSGADSY
-508 KLERSTN
+508 MLGRSIN
-515 DGDFTQVYSGTA
+515 GGDFSQIYSGTA
-527 TSYTDTALSTWSKV
+527 TSYTDTALATWNKV
-541 QYRVSS
+541 QYRAAS
-547 VKDGVSSDWMTSA
+547 VKDGVLSDWTTSV
-560 EQTVSAKEP
+560 ERSVEAKEP
-569 EPTAPAMPETI
+569 EPTVPSMPETI
-580 TVPTLTAGQTATITW
+580 TVPTLTGGQTATITW
-595 AVVSNAAGYAL
+595 AGVANAAGYAL
-606 QRSVDGASYTTVYRG
+606 QRSVGGGNYTTVYRG
-621 ENTSHT
+621 ESTSYV

-641 CAYDSSNNSSDY
+641 CAYDSNNNSSDY
-653 KASDVMNVSQ
+653 KTSDVINVVQ
-663 PITGLLEAIRAH
+663 PVANLLEAIRAH
-675 AEQDIKITFAD
+675 TEQDIKITFAD
-686 NTVLGKTDVAI
+686 NTVLGKADVAI
-697 TGDGVKITDVLNG
+697 TGDGVKITDILNG

-741 QEFTLQIGVNV
+741 QEFTLQIGVKV
-752 GTSFQYITLGIFK
+752 GAAFQYVTVGIFK

-785 QKFDVSASDFIE
+785 QKFDVSASGFIE
-797 NLEFP
+797 NLTFP
-802 ITLGVVLSSLCTTV
+802 VTLGAVLSSLCTSV
-816 GVETATT
+816 GVVLETT

-828 AKNFTF
+828 TKNFTF

-862 ADGKLEL
+862 ADGKVEL

-926 FLYIENDTEISSL
+926 FLYIENDTEISTL

-957 PIAVRAEWYPEIK
+957 PISVRAEWYPEIK
-970 CGDIITVVDDYDEVK
+970 CGDIITVVNDYDEVK

-992 TITWNGFGEVEYEST
+992 TIKWNGFGKVEYEST

-1018 QRELESI
+1018 QRELEAI
-1025 KKSMLRG
+1025 KKSMLRD
-1032 TDLSTAVE
+1032 TDLSTAVK

-1063 SSGST
+1063 TSGST

-1075 EQLIQKTEEGI
+1075 EQLIQKTEKGI
-1086 ESQIS
+1086 ESKIS

-1126 LDLTATETAGSSSTE
+1126 LDLTATETAGSTSAE

-1146 DQHPDGIPVIP
+1146 DSYPDPDGNVPVGDASIA
-1157 DNEYDFTKT
+1157 DYEFTKT
-1166 SDGYYTSQNTGVHN
+1166 SDGYYTSQNAGVHKSF
-1180 SYAYGGLVFNFT
+1180 SYSGLKFNFT
-1192 QSTTITIRCISYGES
+1192 KSTTITIRCISYGEA
-1207 EHDYGIVSNLDTEL
+1207 EHDYGIVSNLDTMLEWDNK
-1221 TLSETADTTGVK
+1221 ADTTGVK

-1248 LTMTVPAGSHYIT
+1248 LTMTVPPGSHFIT

-1273 GDYFKIKCFV
+1273 GDYFKIKCFIP
-1283 QKTSRGKAT
+1283 KTSRGKAT

-1323 TTINGG
+1323 TTIDGG
-1329 NVTTDNLYVNKVF
+1329 NVTTDNLYINKVF

-1352 TSGMNGENGVVQVGV
+1352 TSKMSAQNGVVQVGV

-1387 KDPDNSSASH
+1387 IDPDNSSARY

-1403 SNQKI
+1403 ANRKI
-1408 IPGSD
+1408 IPGGNGYWD
-1413 GDWVIGGVQNYF
+1413 IGGVQNYF
-1425 KTLYVQ
+1425 KTLYVE